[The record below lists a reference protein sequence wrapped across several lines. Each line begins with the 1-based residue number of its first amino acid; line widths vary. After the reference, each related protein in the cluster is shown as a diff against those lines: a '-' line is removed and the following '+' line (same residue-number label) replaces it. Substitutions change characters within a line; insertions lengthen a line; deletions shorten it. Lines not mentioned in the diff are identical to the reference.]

1 MPKRKLRKVVAV
13 GLALFMTA
21 GVDNGWAIGN
31 IAKGITVQA
40 KSIAKAEEGKK
51 ENPANVLEYDNKI
64 EPDFRTRYIVQISRD
79 KDFPDGYGAY
89 VTAMDKRDTTDYI
102 KQLNKSLK
110 ESNMEVEDMVNPV
123 DISVSNE
130 TNEDVENTGKVK
142 VRLFMENTDGLGEY
156 DLYHFKKDGT
166 QEKVSYTLG
175 RDITKTESE
184 YASYAE
190 FETESFSP
198 FIFVKT
204 RKIEADKAPVVT
216 PKKSKVKTE
225 SANKEESEATAEE
238 ASDENQIATAAN
250 GQPSIYFRTLKTE
263 MFNGGTKNADGSYT
277 WTPKSKAKGHQYAF
291 RISYSIS
298 GVDTAKAGSMKLT
311 IPRTTIVD
319 RNGAEADEAQ
329 FSIPTKAEA
338 DAYLAGQGE
347 EFDADVN
354 FAYYVEGDNIVIY
367 NFRDIS
373 AGDNG
378 YIEMAY
384 ATTKT
389 TFNYKDKQQYT
400 FRCSGEITDDN
411 GNKSSMSTEN
421 IKFDMDSS
429 ATLDRLNIVYPD
441 KYSTWQSSWGTS
453 IKPANADD
461 YLYLQYRV
469 ETRIT
474 ATQPYTFTIDNKVT
488 GLDDN
493 MTNAMKIIGYKFS
506 GKGWQKENSVQNQ
519 TLYSANKGEDAR
531 YDYVLLRIK
540 RSEINKVTYWK
551 AMNQFTVTLSPTDK
565 IDDNSVLNQGETWHW
580 HKPIFYAPGGSAN
593 VYHRGDGV
601 HRQNDPHSIYYDAPH
616 WTSSCSL
623 KVGDYSRYDLEAFNG
638 YDGEKITMTSMDGL
652 DFGSWFVAY
661 GYRYTYDYDNY
672 NVNAKDP
679 KGYGKKDVRYE
690 LVNNGV
696 YLYDALQDNPQ
707 AVRTPILTY
716 NDYCYSKI
724 DFDTDFSDAVFN
736 EEEQRFDRIDSATYG
751 ENESLDFYGKFKDSK
766 KDVLFAKY
774 NLKTGTVWFDSNYVA
789 SMNNRTIQMKDGAD
803 LVEYTVKTAN
813 KHYRSEVFTVPNIT
827 LKNSKTVMD
836 FVKNKKE
843 VAVHAQS
850 KVYIYAS
857 STVYK
862 DDIEKGDEGKAGLVF
877 SEKSSDDDFV
887 RTTKRDSSISKE
899 VVSTTNNTKKK
910 YYRLSWAV
918 KAKETAQISAEE
930 KLYIP
935 QSSGTLFDLI
945 PKGATLDKN
954 SIRVK
959 NGDNYLS
966 SSEYKIST
974 IQDYKGT
981 GRTMLVVKILS
992 GAQWYE
998 LDYDTLYTWDS
1009 INDYG
1014 NNVYNPVAYK
1024 TGNDTISNGFKDNGG
1039 KAFIDGTAN
1048 PDVIQDADLMSGL
1061 DDIDLDSAK
1070 TGNEKK
1076 YIFGEDTV
1084 DLLTLTAA
1092 SSGLKKKVKDEREA
1106 EYTYTSETTLGGSY
1120 SYQLRYQ
1127 SSNGSSSKD
1136 MIFFDS
1142 LENYDQ
1148 STMTNAGTESQ
1159 WHGTLTGVG
1168 TKQLEE
1174 KGISPVVYI
1183 STVPNLDIDA
1193 HHDLTDKAVWTKV
1206 TSKTDLSTAKAVA
1219 IDMTRAKDGSEY
1231 ELPQRQSVVAYLYMK
1246 APASTPDTGK
1256 KALPYAYNNVY
1267 IQSRITDMDTNSSD
1281 RFLIH
1286 QDFTKVSLPVTGSFG
1301 LRKVSSESE
1310 NVRISDVT
1318 FRLTGTS
1325 AYGTEYN
1332 QSVKTNQNGEL
1343 YFNDIEMGTYVLQEQ
1358 EVSNDWL
1365 LDTTEHTVQITNEG
1379 KVLIDNQEYTD
1390 RYVMIAN
1397 HPRVH
1402 TDVTFYKT
1410 NASNSYIK
1418 VKGSQFMLSGTSDYG
1433 TTIKNY
1439 AVSNDNGR
1447 VVFKDIEMGTY
1458 ELKESR
1464 ASEGYALNQN
1474 VYQVKVD
1481 DSGHFMITLKS
1492 SNGLSIDV
1500 QKQGS
1505 KFLIG
1510 NEPLHSVVFYKASS
1524 WDNSTLSEA
1533 KFTLK
1538 GTSNSG
1544 KAVNAEAFSDKN
1556 GKVEFS
1562 GLEAGLYTLKEVTA
1576 PAGYDLDPASYT
1588 VQVKT
1593 ILEGETGEA
1602 VIINGLEK
1610 NEKILGGKVFVFYNN
1625 AKAGKMSV
1633 TKVWDDGEEDRDPA
1647 SLNIVLTTDKP
1658 SQYYASHT
1666 ITFDANGGNFG
1677 STDKNQVLYGVSKT
1691 GQIQTVISGSV
1702 LLPSKDGF
1710 KFDYWDKTST
1720 AKSYWTTNKDGT
1732 GTKYFSIQD
1741 DTTHIVDEDGNIPD
1755 LKQDMVLYANYEEVS
1770 YTLEFGLKFQN
1781 HIPDN
1786 ATSVVFT
1793 DEEAPDGATL
1803 TDVSEK
1809 KNGAVVGWLEGTTW
1823 KVSSQKAG
1831 QKIQFN
1837 EDCYGMFKCSD
1848 SVYVYTFV
1856 DGKFYYPKNIN
1867 ITSILFSDFI
1877 DTSKTTDMRHMFA
1890 DYKGSELDVSHFD
1903 TSNVMHMKSM
1913 FSDCK
1918 ALVTLD
1924 VSHFDTSKVTTLA
1937 NMFNGCESLAS
1948 LDVSHFDT
1956 SKVTD
1961 MSNMFQRCESLA
1973 TVNVSNWNTNNVT
1986 NMQNMFYGCNAL
1998 TTLDVSNW
2006 NTSNVTAMSLMF
2018 YNCSSLTTLDVSH
2031 FDTSKVIILAN
2042 MFNGCKHLAS
2052 LDVSHFDTSKVTDM
2066 SNMFQSCKSLATVN
2080 VSNWNTNNV
2089 TNMQNMFYGC
2099 NALTTLD
2106 VSNWNTSN
2114 VTNME
2119 YMFFDCNTL
2128 TTLDVSNWNTSNV
2141 TNMYFMFGGC
2151 DALATLDVSN
2161 WNTSNVTTMS
2171 LMFHNCSSLTTLDV
2185 SHFDT
2190 SKVTDMSNMFS
2201 GCDALTSLDVSHF
2214 DTSNVTDMNAMFDDC
2229 ASLVS
2234 LDVSNWNTSNVTN
2247 MISMFNVCSN
2257 LTTLDVSHFDMG
2269 NVTNMSFM
2277 FNACSN
2283 LTALDVSQFNTSN
2296 VIDMRCMFFSCYKLS
2311 IILIGPEWTT
2321 QNVQNGD
2328 GMFRGS
2334 NLLPNYDSAVTDKS
2348 KAHADEGGYM
2358 TFNSKFNVPYTV
2370 HFEKNNSTVTGNMND
2385 ESFLAGEKKALS
2397 KNMFKDTTNRYTF
2410 LSWNTKADGSGR
2422 SFTDEQV
2429 VQYLTKDSSITL
2441 YAQWKDAF
2449 VKYSHT
2455 ANINDEGVASGTY
2468 ASNLATTDTVKID
2481 GAKKLKVEVW
2491 VSTESV
2497 SYDWLELR
2505 DVNGTKLTKDAN
2517 GAAIG
2522 SSGKLGGGRSSQKPS
2537 NSQVFYITGDTVQ
2550 FYFKSDSS
2558 GNYYGY
2564 YAIVTQAE

>member
-40 KSIAKAEEGKK
+40 KSIAKAEEEKK
-51 ENPANVLEYDNKI
+51 ENPANILEYDNKI
-64 EPDFRTRYIVQISRD
+64 EPDFGTRYIVQISRD

-89 VTAMDKRDTTDYI
+89 VAAMDKQDTTDYI

-110 ESNMEVEDMVNPV
+110 ESDMEVEDMVNPV

-130 TNEDVENTGKVK
+130 TNEDVEDTGKVK

-204 RKIEADKAPVVT
+204 RKIEADKDPVVT

-225 SANKEESEATAEE
+225 SANKEESETNAEE
-238 ASDENQIATAAN
+238 ASDESQIATATN

-263 MFNGGTKNADGSYT
+263 MFSGGTKNADGSYT
-277 WTPKSKAKGHQYAF
+277 WAPKSKAKGHQYAF

-319 RNGAEADEAQ
+319 RNGAEADEVQ

-453 IKPANADD
+453 IKPADADD

-493 MTNAMKIIGYKFS
+493 MTNAMKIVGYKFS

-661 GYRYTYDYDNY
+661 SYRYTYDYDNY

-877 SEKSSDDDFV
+877 SETSSDDDFV
-887 RTTKRDSSISKE
+887 RTTKRDSSLSKE
-899 VVSTTNNTKKK
+899 IVSTTNNTKKK

-1024 TGNDTISNGFKDNGG
+1024 TGNDTISNGFRDNGG
-1039 KAFIDGTAN
+1039 KTFIDGTAN

-1070 TGNEKK
+1070 TGNKKK

-1193 HHDLTDKAVWTKV
+1193 HHDLTDKTVWTKV

-1267 IQSRITDMDTNSSD
+1267 IQSRVTDMDTNSSD

-1301 LRKVSSESE
+1301 LRKISSESE

-1481 DSGHFMITLKS
+1481 DSGHFVITLKS

-1500 QKQGS
+1500 QKSGS

-1625 AKAGKMSV
+1625 TKAGKMSV

-1702 LLPSKDGF
+1702 LLPSRDGF
-1710 KFDYWDKTST
+1710 KFDYWDKTSA

-1732 GTKYFSIQD
+1732 GTKYFSVQD

-1755 LKQDMVLYANYEEVS
+1755 LKQDMVLYANYEEIS
-1770 YTLEFGLKFQN
+1770 YTLEIGNEFRQ
-1781 HIPDN
+1781 HIPDL
-1786 ATSVVFT
+1786 AQTIQFT
-1793 DEEAPDGATL
+1793 DEEAPEGAVL

-1809 KNGAVVGWLEGTTW
+1809 KNGSVVAWMDDTSHICYISTQREGK
-1823 KVSSQKAG
+1823 KV
-1831 QKIQFN
+1831 QFN
-1837 EDCYGMFKCSD
+1837 KDCSYMF
-1848 SVYVYTFV
+1848 Y
-1856 DGKFYYPKNIN
+1856 NN
-1867 ITSILFSDFI
+1867 LNL
-1877 DTSKTTDMRHMFA
+1877 TTLL
-1890 DYKGSELDVSHFD
+1890 G
-1903 TSNVMHMKSM
+1903 
-1913 FSDCK
+1913 
-1918 ALVTLD
+1918 
-1924 VSHFDTSKVTTLA
+1924 VSHFDTSKVTDMEFMFYNCSHLTALDLSSFDTSKVTDMHA
-1937 NMFNGCESLAS
+1937 MFNYCSRLTALDLSSFDTSNVTDMRFMFSGCKSLTSLNVSNWDTSNVTTMSLMFDKCSSLTTLDASHFDTSKVTDMSKMFSGCESLAS

-1956 SKVTD
+1956 S
-1961 MSNMFQRCESLA
+1961 
-1973 TVNVSNWNTNNVT
+1973 
-1986 NMQNMFYGCNAL
+1986 
-1998 TTLDVSNW
+1998 
-2006 NTSNVTAMSLMF
+2006 
-2018 YNCSSLTTLDVSH
+2018 
-2031 FDTSKVIILAN
+2031 
-2042 MFNGCKHLAS
+2042 
-2052 LDVSHFDTSKVTDM
+2052 
-2066 SNMFQSCKSLATVN
+2066 
-2080 VSNWNTNNV
+2080 
-2089 TNMQNMFYGC
+2089 
-2099 NALTTLD
+2099 
-2106 VSNWNTSN
+2106 
-2114 VTNME
+2114 
-2119 YMFFDCNTL
+2119 
-2128 TTLDVSNWNTSNV
+2128 
-2141 TNMYFMFGGC
+2141 
-2151 DALATLDVSN
+2151 
-2161 WNTSNVTTMS
+2161 
-2171 LMFHNCSSLTTLDV
+2171 
-2185 SHFDT
+2185 
-2190 SKVTDMSNMFS
+2190 
-2201 GCDALTSLDVSHF
+2201 
-2214 DTSNVTDMNAMFDDC
+2214 NVTDMHAMFDGC

-2234 LDVSNWNTSNVTN
+2234 LDVSNWDTSNVTN

-2257 LTTLDVSHFDMG
+2257 LTALDVSHFDTI

-2311 IILIGPEWTT
+2311 TILIGPEWTT

-2328 GMFRGS
+2328 GMFKGS
-2334 NLLPNYDSAVTDKS
+2334 SLLPNYDSAVTDKS

-2358 TFNSKFNVPYTV
+2358 TFSPKYNVPYIV
-2370 HFEKNNSTVTGNMND
+2370 HFEKNNSIVTGNMNN
-2385 ESFLAGEKKALS
+2385 ESFSAGEKKALS
-2397 KNMFKDTTNRYTF
+2397 KNMFKDTTGRYTF
-2410 LSWNTKADGSGR
+2410 LSWNTKANGSGR

-2441 YAQWKDAF
+2441 YAQWDDAF
-2449 VKYSHT
+2449 IKYSHT
-2455 ANINDEGVASGTY
+2455 SNIKNNGNASGTY

-2491 VSTESV
+2491 VSTESA

-2505 DVNGTKLTKDAN
+2505 DANGTKLTKDAN
-2517 GAAIG
+2517 GTAIG
-2522 SSGKLGGGRSSQKPS
+2522 SSGKLGGGGSTKKPS
-2537 NSQVFYITGDTVQ
+2537 GSQVFYITGDTVQ

-2564 YAIVTQAE
+2564 YAIVTQTE

>member
-1 MPKRKLRKVVAV
+1 MLKRNLRKVVAV

-40 KSIAKAEEGKK
+40 KSIAKAEEEKR
-51 ENPANVLEYDNKI
+51 ETPANVLEYDNKI
-64 EPDFRTRYIVQISRD
+64 EPDFGTRYIVQISRD

-89 VTAMDKRDTTDYI
+89 VAAMDKQDTTDYI

-110 ESNMEVEDMVNPV
+110 ESDMEVEDMVNPV

-130 TNEDVENTGKVK
+130 TNEDVEDTGKVK

-175 RDITKTESE
+175 RDITKTGSE

-204 RKIEADKAPVVT
+204 RKIEIDKDPVVT
-216 PKKSKVKTE
+216 PKKSKAKTE
-225 SANKEESEATAEE
+225 TANKEESETNAEE
-238 ASDENQIATAAN
+238 ASDESQIATVAN

-429 ATLDRLNIVYPD
+429 ATLDRLNVVYPD

-531 YDYVLLRIK
+531 YDYVILGIK

-565 IDDNSVLNQGETWHW
+565 IDDNSVLNQGETWSW
-580 HKPIFYAPGGSAN
+580 HKPVFYAPGGSAN

-601 HRQNDPHSIYYDAPH
+601 HRQNDPHSIFYDAPH

-638 YDGEKITMTSMDGL
+638 YDGEKLTMTSMDGL

-661 GYRYTYDYDNY
+661 SYRYTYDYDNY

-696 YLYDALQDNPQ
+696 YLYDALQDDSQ

-877 SEKSSDDDFV
+877 SETASDDDFV

-899 VVSTTNNTKKK
+899 IVSTTNNTKKK

-945 PKGATLDKN
+945 PKGATLDKD

-1039 KAFIDGTAN
+1039 KTFIDGTAN

-1142 LENYDQ
+1142 LENYDK

-1159 WHGTLTGVG
+1159 WHGTLTGIG

-1193 HHDLTDKAVWTKV
+1193 HHDLTDKTVWTKV

-1246 APASTPDTGK
+1246 APASAPDVET

-1267 IQSRITDMDTNSSD
+1267 IQSRVTDMDTNSSD

-1481 DSGHFMITLKS
+1481 DSGHFMITLKR

-1500 QKQGS
+1500 QKSGS

-1538 GTSNSG
+1538 GTSDSG
-1544 KAVNAEAFSDKN
+1544 KAVDAEAFSDKN

-1602 VIINGLEK
+1602 VVINGLEK

-1691 GQIQTVISGSV
+1691 GQVQTVISGSV

-1732 GTKYFSIQD
+1732 GTKYFSVQD

-1770 YTLEFGLKFQN
+1770 YTLETGKEFNK
-1781 HIPDN
+1781 HIPN
-1786 ATSVVFT
+1786 SAQTIQFT
-1793 DEEAPDGATL
+1793 DEEAPDGVAL
-1803 TDVSEK
+1803 TDLSEK

-1831 QKIQFN
+1831 QNIQFN
-1837 EDCYGMFKCSD
+1837 KDCND
-1848 SVYVYTFV
+1848 
-1856 DGKFYYPKNIN
+1856 
-1867 ITSILFSDFI
+1867 
-1877 DTSKTTDMRHMFA
+1877 
-1890 DYKGSELDVSHFD
+1890 
-1903 TSNVMHMKSM
+1903 M
-1913 FSDCK
+1913 FSLCK
-1918 ALVTLD
+1918 
-1924 VSHFDTSKVTTLA
+1924 
-1937 NMFNGCESLAS
+1937 
-1948 LDVSHFDT
+1948 
-1956 SKVTD
+1956 
-1961 MSNMFQRCESLA
+1961 
-1973 TVNVSNWNTNNVT
+1973 
-1986 NMQNMFYGCNAL
+1986 
-1998 TTLDVSNW
+1998 
-2006 NTSNVTAMSLMF
+2006 
-2018 YNCSSLTTLDVSH
+2018 SLTTLD
-2031 FDTSKVIILAN
+2031 
-2042 MFNGCKHLAS
+2042 AS
-2052 LDVSHFDTSKVTDM
+2052 QV
-2066 SNMFQSCKSLATVN
+2066 
-2080 VSNWNTNNV
+2080 
-2089 TNMQNMFYGC
+2089 
-2099 NALTTLD
+2099 
-2106 VSNWNTSN
+2106 
-2114 VTNME
+2114 
-2119 YMFFDCNTL
+2119 
-2128 TTLDVSNWNTSNV
+2128 
-2141 TNMYFMFGGC
+2141 
-2151 DALATLDVSN
+2151 
-2161 WNTSNVTTMS
+2161 
-2171 LMFHNCSSLTTLDV
+2171 
-2185 SHFDT
+2185 
-2190 SKVTDMSNMFS
+2190 
-2201 GCDALTSLDVSHF
+2201 
-2214 DTSNVTDMNAMFDDC
+2214 DTSNVTDMSSMFYMC
-2229 ASLVS
+2229 SNLTA
-2234 LDVSNWNTSNVTN
+2234 LDLSHFDTSNVTN

-2257 LTTLDVSHFDMG
+2257 LTSLDLSHFDTS

-2277 FNACSN
+2277 FNICSN

-2296 VIDMRCMFFSCYKLS
+2296 VTDMRCMFFSCYKLS
-2311 IILIGPEWTT
+2311 TILIGPEWTT

-2328 GMFRGS
+2328 GMFNGAR
-2334 NLLPNYDSAVTDKS
+2334 LLPNYDSAVTDKS

-2370 HFEKNNSTVTGNMND
+2370 HFEKNNSIVSGFMND
-2385 ESFLAGEKKALS
+2385 ESFSAGEKKALS
-2397 KNMFKDTTNRYTF
+2397 KNTFNDTTGRYTF

-2429 VQYLTKDSSITL
+2429 VQYLTTDASITL
-2441 YAQWKDAF
+2441 YAQWNDAF
-2449 VKYSHT
+2449 IKYSHT
-2455 ANINDEGVASGTY
+2455 SNIKNNGDASGAH

-2517 GAAIG
+2517 GTAIG
-2522 SSGKLGGGRSSQKPS
+2522 SSGKLGGDRSSQKPAK
-2537 NSQVFYITGDTVQ
+2537 SQVFYITGDTVQ

>member
-40 KSIAKAEEGKK
+40 KSIAKAEEEKK
-51 ENPANVLEYDNKI
+51 ENPANILEYDNKI
-64 EPDFRTRYIVQISRD
+64 EPDFGTRYIVQISRD

-89 VTAMDKRDTTDYI
+89 VAAMDKQDTTDYI

-110 ESNMEVEDMVNPV
+110 ESDMEFEDMVNPA

-130 TNEDVENTGKVK
+130 TNEDVEDTGKVK

-204 RKIEADKAPVVT
+204 RKIEADKDPVVT

-225 SANKEESEATAEE
+225 SANKEESETNAEE
-238 ASDENQIATAAN
+238 ASDESQIATATN

-263 MFNGGTKNADGSYT
+263 MFSGGTKNADGSYT
-277 WTPKSKAKGHQYAF
+277 WAPKSKAKGHQYAF

-319 RNGAEADEAQ
+319 RNGAEADEVQ

-453 IKPANADD
+453 IKPADADD

-493 MTNAMKIIGYKFS
+493 MTNAMKIVGYKFS

-661 GYRYTYDYDNY
+661 SYRYTYDYDNY

-877 SEKSSDDDFV
+877 SETSSDDDFV
-887 RTTKRDSSISKE
+887 RTTKRDSSLSKE
-899 VVSTTNNTKKK
+899 IVSTTNNTKKK

-1024 TGNDTISNGFKDNGG
+1024 TGNDTISNGFRDNGG
-1039 KAFIDGTAN
+1039 KTFIDGTAN

-1070 TGNEKK
+1070 TGNKKK

-1193 HHDLTDKAVWTKV
+1193 HHDLTDKTVWTKV

-1267 IQSRITDMDTNSSD
+1267 IQSRVTDMDTNSSD

-1301 LRKVSSESE
+1301 LRKISSESE

-1500 QKQGS
+1500 QKSGS

-1625 AKAGKMSV
+1625 TKAGKMSV

-1702 LLPSKDGF
+1702 LLPSRDGF
-1710 KFDYWDKTST
+1710 KFDYWDKTSA

-1732 GTKYFSIQD
+1732 GTKYFSVQD

-1755 LKQDMVLYANYEEVS
+1755 LKQDMVLYANYEEIS
-1770 YTLEFGLKFQN
+1770 YTLEIGNEFRQ
-1781 HIPDN
+1781 HIPDL
-1786 ATSVVFT
+1786 AQTIQFT
-1793 DEEAPDGATL
+1793 DEEAPEGAVL

-1809 KNGAVVGWLEGTTW
+1809 KNGSVVAWMDDTSHICYISTQREGK
-1823 KVSSQKAG
+1823 KV
-1831 QKIQFN
+1831 QFN
-1837 EDCYGMFKCSD
+1837 KDCSYMF
-1848 SVYVYTFV
+1848 Y
-1856 DGKFYYPKNIN
+1856 NN
-1867 ITSILFSDFI
+1867 LNL
-1877 DTSKTTDMRHMFA
+1877 TTLL
-1890 DYKGSELDVSHFD
+1890 G
-1903 TSNVMHMKSM
+1903 
-1913 FSDCK
+1913 
-1918 ALVTLD
+1918 
-1924 VSHFDTSKVTTLA
+1924 VSHFDTSKVTDMEFMFYNCSHLTALDLSSFDTSKVTDMHA
-1937 NMFNGCESLAS
+1937 MFNYCSRLTALDLSSFDTSNVTDMRFMFSGCKSLTSLNVSNWDTSNVTTMSLMFDKCSSLTTLDASHFDTSKVTDMSKMFSGCESLAS

-1956 SKVTD
+1956 S
-1961 MSNMFQRCESLA
+1961 
-1973 TVNVSNWNTNNVT
+1973 
-1986 NMQNMFYGCNAL
+1986 
-1998 TTLDVSNW
+1998 
-2006 NTSNVTAMSLMF
+2006 
-2018 YNCSSLTTLDVSH
+2018 
-2031 FDTSKVIILAN
+2031 
-2042 MFNGCKHLAS
+2042 
-2052 LDVSHFDTSKVTDM
+2052 
-2066 SNMFQSCKSLATVN
+2066 
-2080 VSNWNTNNV
+2080 
-2089 TNMQNMFYGC
+2089 
-2099 NALTTLD
+2099 
-2106 VSNWNTSN
+2106 
-2114 VTNME
+2114 
-2119 YMFFDCNTL
+2119 
-2128 TTLDVSNWNTSNV
+2128 
-2141 TNMYFMFGGC
+2141 
-2151 DALATLDVSN
+2151 
-2161 WNTSNVTTMS
+2161 
-2171 LMFHNCSSLTTLDV
+2171 
-2185 SHFDT
+2185 
-2190 SKVTDMSNMFS
+2190 
-2201 GCDALTSLDVSHF
+2201 
-2214 DTSNVTDMNAMFDDC
+2214 NVTDMHAMFDGC

-2234 LDVSNWNTSNVTN
+2234 LDVSNWDTSNVTN

-2257 LTTLDVSHFDMG
+2257 LTALDVSHFDTI

-2311 IILIGPEWTT
+2311 TILIGPEWTT

-2328 GMFRGS
+2328 GMFKGS
-2334 NLLPNYDSAVTDKS
+2334 SLLPNYDSAVTDKS

-2358 TFNSKFNVPYTV
+2358 TFSPKYNVPYIV
-2370 HFEKNNSTVTGNMND
+2370 HFEKNNSIVTGNMNN
-2385 ESFLAGEKKALS
+2385 ESFSAGEKKALS
-2397 KNMFKDTTNRYTF
+2397 KNMFKDTTGRYTF
-2410 LSWNTKADGSGR
+2410 LSWNTKANGSGR

-2441 YAQWKDAF
+2441 YAQWDDAF
-2449 VKYSHT
+2449 IKYSHT
-2455 ANINDEGVASGTY
+2455 SNIKNNGNASGTY

-2491 VSTESV
+2491 VSTESA

-2505 DVNGTKLTKDAN
+2505 DANGTKLTKDAN
-2517 GAAIG
+2517 GTAIG
-2522 SSGKLGGGRSSQKPS
+2522 SSGKLGGGGSTKKPS
-2537 NSQVFYITGDTVQ
+2537 GSQVFYITGDTVQ

-2564 YAIVTQAE
+2564 YAIVTQTE

>member
-13 GLALFMTA
+13 GLALFMAA

-40 KSIAKAEEGKK
+40 KSIAKAEEEKK

-64 EPDFRTRYIVQISRD
+64 EPDFGTRYIVQISRD
-79 KDFPDGYGAY
+79 QDFSDGYGAY
-89 VTAMDKRDTTDYI
+89 VAAMDKQDTTDYI

-110 ESNMEVEDMVNPV
+110 ESDMEVEDMVNPV
-123 DISVSNE
+123 DISVSDE
-130 TNEDVENTGKVK
+130 TNEDVEDTGKVK

-175 RDITKTESE
+175 RDITKTDSE

-204 RKIEADKAPVVT
+204 RKIEADKDPVVT
-216 PKKSKVKTE
+216 PKKSKAKTE
-225 SANKEESEATAEE
+225 NANEEETASEE
-238 ASDENQIATAAN
+238 ASDENQIATVAN

-263 MFNGGTKNADGSYT
+263 MFSGGTKNADGSYT
-277 WTPKSKAKGHQYAF
+277 WTPKNKAKGHQYAF

-319 RNGAEADEAQ
+319 RNRAEADEAQ

-338 DAYLAGQGE
+338 DAYLAGQGK

-384 ATTKT
+384 AMTKT

-400 FRCSGEITDDN
+400 FKCSGEITDDN

-429 ATLDRLNIVYPD
+429 ATLDRLNVVYPD

-453 IKPANADD
+453 IKPADADN

-531 YDYVLLRIK
+531 YDYVILGIK

-551 AMNQFTVTLSPTDK
+551 AMNQFTATLSPADK
-565 IDDNSVLNQGETWHW
+565 IDDDSVLSQGETWSW
-580 HKPIFYAPGGSAN
+580 HKPVFYAPGGSAN

-601 HRQNDPHSIYYDAPH
+601 RRQNDPHSIYYDAPH

-661 GYRYTYDYDNY
+661 GYRYTYDYDYDNY
-672 NVNAKDP
+672 NGNAKDP
-679 KGYGKKDVRYE
+679 EGYGKKDVRYE

-696 YLYDALQDNPQ
+696 YLYDALQDDPQ
-707 AVRTPILTY
+707 AVRTPVLTY

-736 EEEQRFDRIDSATYG
+736 EEEQRFDRVDTATYG

-789 SMNNRTIQMKDGAD
+789 SMDNGTIQMKDGAD
-803 LVEYTVKTAN
+803 LVEYTVKTTN

-836 FVKNKKE
+836 FVKDKKE

-862 DDIEKGDEGKAGLVF
+862 DDIEKGDEDKAGLVF
-877 SEKSSDDDFV
+877 SETASDDDFV

-899 VVSTTNNTKKK
+899 IVSTTNNTKKK
-910 YYRLSWAV
+910 YYRLSWSV

-966 SSEYKIST
+966 SSEYKISI

-1039 KAFIDGTAN
+1039 KTFIDGTPN
-1048 PDVIQDADLMSGL
+1048 PDVIQDANLMSGL

-1267 IQSRITDMDTNSSD
+1267 IQSRVTDMETNSSD

-1301 LRKVSSESE
+1301 LRKISSESE
-1310 NVRISDVT
+1310 NVRIADVT

-1390 RYVMIAN
+1390 RYIMIAN

-1402 TDVTFYKT
+1402 TDVTFYKA

-1418 VKGSQFMLSGTSDYG
+1418 VKGSQFMLSGISDYG

-1500 QKQGS
+1500 QKSGS

-1538 GTSNSG
+1538 GTSDSG

-1556 GKVEFS
+1556 GKVEFT

-1702 LLPSKDGF
+1702 LLPSRDGF

-1732 GTKYFSIQD
+1732 GTKYFSVQD
-1741 DTTHIVDEDGNIPD
+1741 DTTHIVDKDGNIPD

-1770 YTLEFGLKFQN
+1770 YTLERGLKFQN
-1781 HIPDN
+1781 HVPDN
-1786 ATSVVFT
+1786 ATSIVFT
-1793 DEEAPDGATL
+1793 DEEAPDGVAL
-1803 TDVSEK
+1803 TDLSEK
-1809 KNGAVVGWLEGTTW
+1809 QNGTVVGWLEGTTW

-1831 QKIQFN
+1831 RKIQFN
-1837 EDCYGMFKCSD
+1837 EKCSGMFIGSANAT
-1848 SVYVYTFV
+1848 YGEQN
-1856 DGKFYYPKNIN
+1856 GKEHFEPKNLN
-1867 ITSILFSDFI
+1867 VTSILFGDFI
-1877 DTSKTTDMRHMFA
+1877 DTSKVTDMTYMFGYYKGTELDISHFDTSNVTDMYAMFNYCKALTFVDVSHFNTSKVIDTSCMFNFCESLMSLDTSNWDTSNVTDMRSMFNNCKSLTSL
-1890 DYKGSELDVSHFD
+1890 DISPHFDTSKVTNMYGMFSGCQSLTSLDVSHFD
-1903 TSNVMHMKSM
+1903 TSNVKNMGSM
-1913 FSDCK
+1913 FD
-1918 ALVTLD
+1918 D
-1924 VSHFDTSKVTTLA
+1924 
-1937 NMFNGCESLAS
+1937 
-1948 LDVSHFDT
+1948 
-1956 SKVTD
+1956 
-1961 MSNMFQRCESLA
+1961 
-1973 TVNVSNWNTNNVT
+1973 
-1986 NMQNMFYGCNAL
+1986 
-1998 TTLDVSNW
+1998 
-2006 NTSNVTAMSLMF
+2006 
-2018 YNCSSLTTLDVSH
+2018 CSSLTL
-2031 FDTSKVIILAN
+2031 
-2042 MFNGCKHLAS
+2042 
-2052 LDVSHFDTSKVTDM
+2052 
-2066 SNMFQSCKSLATVN
+2066 
-2080 VSNWNTNNV
+2080 
-2089 TNMQNMFYGC
+2089 
-2099 NALTTLD
+2099 LD

-2114 VTNME
+2114 VTNMRWT
-2119 YMFFDCNTL
+2119 F
-2128 TTLDVSNWNTSNV
+2128 S
-2141 TNMYFMFGGC
+2141 GC
-2151 DALATLDVSN
+2151 E
-2161 WNTSNVTTMS
+2161 
-2171 LMFHNCSSLTTLDV
+2171 SLTT
-2185 SHFDT
+2185 
-2190 SKVTDMSNMFS
+2190 
-2201 GCDALTSLDVSHF
+2201 LDVSHF
-2214 DTSNVTDMNAMFDDC
+2214 DTSNVTDMN
-2229 ASLVS
+2229 
-2234 LDVSNWNTSNVTN
+2234 
-2247 MISMFNVCSN
+2247 SMFSNCSS
-2257 LTTLDVSHFDMG
+2257 LTTLDVSRFDTS
-2269 NVTNMSFM
+2269 NVTDTCGM
-2277 FNACSN
+2277 FYDCVT
-2283 LTALDVSQFNTSN
+2283 LTMLDVSCFDTSN
-2296 VIDMRCMFFSCYKLS
+2296 VTQMRNMFRSCDKLS
-2311 IILIGPEWTT
+2311 TILIGPEWTT
-2321 QNVQNGD
+2321 QNVQDGGD
-2328 GMFRGS
+2328 MFFAS
-2334 NLLPNYDSAVTDKS
+2334 ILLPNYDRNDTSQNRAY
-2348 KAHADEGGYM
+2348 AGEGGYM
-2358 TFNSKFNVPYTV
+2358 TFNPKYNIPYTV
-2370 HFEKNNSTVTGNMND
+2370 HFEKNNSTVTGTMND
-2385 ESFLAGEKKALS
+2385 ESFSAGEKKTLS
-2397 KNMFKDTTNRYTF
+2397 KNMYKDTTGRYTF

-2422 SFTDEQV
+2422 SYTDEQV

-2449 VKYSHT
+2449 TKYSHT

-2517 GAAIG
+2517 GTAIG
-2522 SSGKLGGGRSSQKPS
+2522 SSGKLGGNSSSLKPAK
-2537 NSQVFYITGDTVQ
+2537 SQVFYITGDTVQ

-2558 GNYYGY
+2558 GNFYGY

>member
-13 GLALFMTA
+13 GLALFMVA
-21 GVDNGWAIGN
+21 GVDNGWTIGN

-40 KSIAKAEEGKK
+40 KSIAKAEEEKK

-64 EPDFRTRYIVQISRD
+64 EPDFGTRYIVQISRD
-79 KDFPDGYGAY
+79 QDFPDGYGAY
-89 VTAMDKRDTTDYI
+89 VAAMDKQDTTDYI
-102 KQLNKSLK
+102 KLLNKSLK
-110 ESNMEVEDMVNPV
+110 ESDMEVEDMVNPV
-123 DISVSNE
+123 DISVSDE
-130 TNEDVENTGKVK
+130 TNEDVEDTGKVK

-166 QEKVSYTLG
+166 QEKVPYTLG

-204 RKIEADKAPVVT
+204 RKIETDKDPVVT
-216 PKKSKVKTE
+216 PKKSKAKTE
-225 SANKEESEATAEE
+225 NANEVETASEE
-238 ASDENQIATAAN
+238 ASDESQIATVAN

-354 FAYYVEGDNIVIY
+354 FAYYIEGNNIVIY

-429 ATLDRLNIVYPD
+429 ATLGRLNVVYPD

-453 IKPANADD
+453 IKPADADD

-488 GLDDN
+488 GIDDN

-519 TLYSANKGEDAR
+519 TLYSANKNEDAR
-531 YDYVLLRIK
+531 YDYVILGIK

-551 AMNQFTVTLSPTDK
+551 TMNQFTVTLSPADK
-565 IDDNSVLNQGETWHW
+565 IDDDSVLSQGETWSW
-580 HKPIFYAPGGSAN
+580 HKPVFYAPGGSAN

-679 KGYGKKDVRYE
+679 EGYGKKDVRYE
-690 LVNNGV
+690 LVNNSV
-696 YLYDALQDNPQ
+696 YLYDALQDDPQ
-707 AVRTPILTY
+707 AVRTPVLTY

-736 EEEQRFDRIDSATYG
+736 EEEQRFDRVDNATYG

-789 SMNNRTIQMKDGAD
+789 SMDNGTIQMKDGAG

-836 FVKNKKE
+836 FVKDKKE

-877 SEKSSDDDFV
+877 SETASDDDFV

-899 VVSTTNNTKKK
+899 IVSTTNNTKKK

-945 PKGATLDKN
+945 PKGATLDKD

-1039 KAFIDGTAN
+1039 KTFIDGTPN
-1048 PDVIQDADLMSGL
+1048 PDVIQDANLMSGL

-1159 WHGTLTGVG
+1159 WRGALTGVG

-1193 HHDLTDKAVWTKV
+1193 YHDLTDKAIWAKV

-1219 IDMTRAKDGSEY
+1219 IDMTRAKNGSEY

-1267 IQSRITDMDTNSSD
+1267 IQSRVTDMDTNSSD

-1310 NVRISDVT
+1310 NVRIADVA

-1390 RYVMIAN
+1390 RYIMIAN

-1418 VKGSQFMLSGTSDYG
+1418 VKGCQFMLSGTSDYG

-1500 QKQGS
+1500 QKSGS

-1538 GTSNSG
+1538 GTSDSG
-1544 KAVNAEAFSDKN
+1544 KAVDAEAFSDKN
-1556 GKVEFS
+1556 GKVEFT
-1562 GLEAGLYTLKEVTA
+1562 GLEAGLYTLKEVAA

-1610 NEKILGGKVFVFYNN
+1610 NEKILGGKVFVFYDN

-1702 LLPSKDGF
+1702 LLPSRDGF

-1732 GTKYFSIQD
+1732 GTKYFSVQD

-1770 YTLEFGLKFQN
+1770 YTLEAGKEFNK
-1781 HIPDN
+1781 HIPN
-1786 ATSVVFT
+1786 LVQTIQFT
-1793 DEEAPDGATL
+1793 DEEAPEGAVL

-1809 KNGAVVGWLEGTTW
+1809 KNGSVVAWIDYTSHIWYISTQQKGK
-1823 KVSSQKAG
+1823 KV
-1831 QKIQFN
+1831 QFN
-1837 EDCYGMFKCSD
+1837 KDCSYMFSRD
-1848 SVYVYTFV
+1848 SNHA
-1856 DGKFYYPKNIN
+1856 GINNNIIYYYFIN
-1867 ITSILFSDFI
+1867 I
-1877 DTSKTTDMRHMFA
+1877 DTSKVENISYMF
-1890 DYKGSELDVSHFD
+1890 YKNQAKALYLNNFD
-1903 TSNVMHMKSM
+1903 TSDVTNMHSM
-1913 FSDCK
+1913 FYGCSN
-1918 ALVTLD
+1918 LTVLD
-1924 VSHFDTSKVTTLA
+1924 L
-1937 NMFNGCESLAS
+1937 
-1948 LDVSHFDT
+1948 SHFDT

-1961 MSNMFQRCESLA
+1961 MNSMFMNCSSLTA
-1973 TVNVSNWNTNNVT
+1973 LDVSHFDTNKVTDMWDMFCNCSSLTVLDLSHFDTSNVT
-1986 NMQNMFYGCNAL
+1986 NMSMMFDACSSLTTLNLSHFDTSKVTNMGNMFYECKK
-1998 TTLDVSNW
+1998 
-2006 NTSNVTAMSLMF
+2006 
-2018 YNCSSLTTLDVSH
+2018 LTTLDVSH
-2031 FDTSKVIILAN
+2031 FN
-2042 MFNGCKHLAS
+2042 
-2052 LDVSHFDTSKVTDM
+2052 TSKVT
-2066 SNMFQSCKSLATVN
+2066 
-2080 VSNWNTNNV
+2080 
-2089 TNMQNMFYGC
+2089 NMQQMLKGC
-2099 NALTTLD
+2099 RSLTTLD
-2106 VSNWNTSN
+2106 ISHFDTSN
-2114 VTNME
+2114 VTNMS
-2119 YMFFDCNTL
+2119 YMF
-2128 TTLDVSNWNTSNV
+2128 
-2141 TNMYFMFGGC
+2141 YG
-2151 DALATLDVSN
+2151 
-2161 WNTSNVTTMS
+2161 
-2171 LMFHNCSSLTTLDV
+2171 CSSLTTLDV

-2190 SKVTDMSNMFS
+2190 SKVTNMDHMFYE
-2201 GCDALTSLDVSHF
+2201 CKKLTTLDVSHFNTSKVTNMQQMLKGCRSLTTLDISHF
-2214 DTSNVTDMNAMFDDC
+2214 DTSNVTNMSYMFYG
-2229 ASLVS
+2229 
-2234 LDVSNWNTSNVTN
+2234 
-2247 MISMFNVCSN
+2247 CSS
-2257 LTTLDVSHFDMG
+2257 LTTLDVSHF
-2269 NVTNMSFM
+2269 NTSKVTNMSYM
-2277 FNACSN
+2277 FSACRS
-2283 LTALDVSQFNTSN
+2283 LTTLDVSQFDTSKVTNMDHMFDACSSLTVLDVSQLDTSKVTNMGCIFAACSSLAALDLSHFNTSN
-2296 VIDMRCMFFSCYKLS
+2296 VTNMYYMFGACSSLTTLDVSQFDTSKVTNMQQMFYGCLS
-2311 IILIGPEWTT
+2311 LTTILISPKWTT
-2321 QNVQNGD
+2321 QNVQNGEK
-2328 GMFRGS
+2328 MFDS
-2334 NLLPNYDSAVTDKS
+2334 SSLLPNYDSAVTDKS
-2348 KAHADEGGYM
+2348 KAYAGEGGYM
-2358 TFNSKFNVPYTV
+2358 TFNPKFNVPYTV
-2370 HFEKNNSTVTGNMND
+2370 HFEKNNSIVTGNMNN
-2385 ESFLAGEKKALS
+2385 ESFSAGEKKALN
-2397 KNMFKDTTNRYTF
+2397 KNMFNDTTGRYTF
-2410 LSWNTKADGSGR
+2410 MSWNTKADGSGR

-2429 VQYLTKDSSITL
+2429 VQYLTTDASITL
-2441 YAQWKDAF
+2441 YAQWDDNFK
-2449 VKYSHT
+2449 KYSHT
-2455 ANINDEGVASGTY
+2455 SNINDTGVASGTY
-2468 ASNLATTDTVKID
+2468 ASNLETTDTVKID

-2497 SYDWLELR
+2497 NYDWLELR
-2505 DVNGTKLTKDAN
+2505 DMNGTKLTKDAN
-2517 GAAIG
+2517 GTAIG
-2522 SSGKLGGGRSSQKPS
+2522 GSGGKLGGGRSTTKPS
-2537 NSQVFYITGDTVQ
+2537 SSRVFYITGDTVQ
-2550 FYFKSDSS
+2550 FYFKSDS
-2558 GNYYGY
+2558 GANYYGY

>member
-40 KSIAKAEEGKK
+40 KSIAKAEEEKK
-51 ENPANVLEYDNKI
+51 ENPANILEYDNKI
-64 EPDFRTRYIVQISRD
+64 EPDFGTRYIVQISRD

-89 VTAMDKRDTTDYI
+89 VAAMDKQDTTDYI

-110 ESNMEVEDMVNPV
+110 ESDMEVEDMVNPV

-130 TNEDVENTGKVK
+130 TNENVEDTGKVK
-142 VRLFMENTDGLGEY
+142 IRLFMENTDGLGEY

-204 RKIEADKAPVVT
+204 RKIETDKAPVVT
-216 PKKSKVKTE
+216 PKKSKAKTE
-225 SANKEESEATAEE
+225 TANKEESETTAEK
-238 ASDENQIATAAN
+238 ASDESQIATATN

-263 MFNGGTKNADGSYT
+263 MFSGGTKNADGSYT

-319 RNGAEADEAQ
+319 RSGAEADEAQ

-338 DAYLAGQGE
+338 DAYLTGQGE

-429 ATLDRLNIVYPD
+429 ATLDRLNVVYPD

-453 IKPANADD
+453 IKPADADN

-474 ATQPYTFTIDNKVT
+474 ATQMYTFTIDNKVT

-531 YDYVLLRIK
+531 YDYVILGIK

-565 IDDNSVLNQGETWHW
+565 IDDNSVLNQGETWSW
-580 HKPIFYAPGGSAN
+580 HKPVFYAPGGSAN

-661 GYRYTYDYDNY
+661 SYRYTYDYDNY

-696 YLYDALQDNPQ
+696 YLYDALQDDSQ
-707 AVRTPILTY
+707 AVRTPVLTY

-789 SMNNRTIQMKDGAD
+789 SMNSRTIQMKDGAD

-877 SEKSSDDDFV
+877 SETSSDDDFV

-899 VVSTTNNTKKK
+899 IVSTTNNTKKK

-959 NGDNYLS
+959 NGGNYLS

-1142 LENYDQ
+1142 LENYDK

-1193 HHDLTDKAVWTKV
+1193 HHDLTDKTVWTKV

-1246 APASTPDTGK
+1246 APVSTPDTGK

-1267 IQSRITDMDTNSSD
+1267 IQSRVTDMDTNSSD

-1458 ELKESR
+1458 ELKESK

-1500 QKQGS
+1500 QKSGS

-1538 GTSNSG
+1538 GASDSG
-1544 KAVNAEAFSDKN
+1544 KAVDAEAFSDKN

-1610 NEKILGGKVFVFYNN
+1610 NEKILGGKVFVFYDN

-1633 TKVWDDGEEDRDPA
+1633 TKVWNDGEEDRDPA

-1702 LLPSKDGF
+1702 LLPSRDGF

-1732 GTKYFSIQD
+1732 GTKYFSVQD

-1837 EDCYGMFKCSD
+1837 KDCAGMFQCS
-1848 SVYVYTFV
+1848 SGGVFIHTGGV
-1856 DGKFYYPKNIN
+1856 KFISKKLN
-1867 ITSILFSDFI
+1867 ITSILFGDFI
-1877 DTSKTTDMRHMFA
+1877 DTSKVTDMSNMFK
-1890 DYKGSELDVSHFD
+1890 DYKEVDLDISNFD
-1903 TSNVMHMKSM
+1903 TSNVAHMSYM
-1913 FSDCK
+1913 FSGCSNLTTLDVSSFDTSNVVDMTYMFYNCK
-1918 ALVTLD
+1918 ALTSLDVSNWDTNNVTGMGSIFYECRSLISLDVSNWDVSKVVSMNFMFGGCKSLTSLNVSNWNTSKVGNMTYTFDNCGSLAFLDVSNWNTNNVRDMQYMFNGCSSLTTLDVSNWNTSKVTDMRYMFNGCNALATLDASHFNTSKVTNMDDMFNDCNSLTALDVSNWNTSNVTSMIAMFDKCSSLVTLD
-1924 VSHFDTSKVTTLA
+1924 VSHFDTSKVTNMSCMFARCSSLTL
-1937 NMFNGCESLAS
+1937 
-1948 LDVSHFDT
+1948 
-1956 SKVTD
+1956 
-1961 MSNMFQRCESLA
+1961 
-1973 TVNVSNWNTNNVT
+1973 
-1986 NMQNMFYGCNAL
+1986 
-1998 TTLDVSNW
+1998 LDVSNW
-2006 NTSNVTAMSLMF
+2006 NTSKVTDMGGMFQYNKCFETINVSDW
-2018 YNCSSLTTLDVSH
+2018 S
-2031 FDTSKVIILAN
+2031 
-2042 MFNGCKHLAS
+2042 
-2052 LDVSHFDTSKVTDM
+2052 TSKVTDM
-2066 SNMFQSCKSLATVN
+2066 GFMFAMCSSLTLLDI
-2080 VSNWNTNNV
+2080 SNWNT
-2089 TNMQNMFYGC
+2089 
-2099 NALTTLD
+2099 D
-2106 VSNWNTSN
+2106 
-2114 VTNME
+2114 
-2119 YMFFDCNTL
+2119 
-2128 TTLDVSNWNTSNV
+2128 
-2141 TNMYFMFGGC
+2141 
-2151 DALATLDVSN
+2151 
-2161 WNTSNVTTMS
+2161 
-2171 LMFHNCSSLTTLDV
+2171 
-2185 SHFDT
+2185 
-2190 SKVTDMSNMFS
+2190 
-2201 GCDALTSLDVSHF
+2201 
-2214 DTSNVTDMNAMFDDC
+2214 NVTDMGYMF
-2229 ASLVS
+2229 
-2234 LDVSNWNTSNVTN
+2234 SN
-2247 MISMFNVCSN
+2247 C
-2257 LTTLDVSHFDMG
+2257 D
-2269 NVTNMSFM
+2269 
-2277 FNACSN
+2277 
-2283 LTALDVSQFNTSN
+2283 
-2296 VIDMRCMFFSCYKLS
+2296 KLS
-2311 IILIGPEWTT
+2311 TILIGPEWTT
-2321 QNVQNGD
+2321 SNVQNGKN
-2328 GMFRGS
+2328 MFDNAS
-2334 NLLPNYDSAVTDKS
+2334 LLPNYDYNNTSQN
-2348 KAHADEGGYM
+2348 KAYAGEGGYM

-2370 HFEKNNSTVTGNMND
+2370 HFEKNNSIVTGNMND
-2385 ESFLAGEKKALS
+2385 ESFSAGEKKALS
-2397 KNMFKDTTNRYTF
+2397 KNVFKDTTGRYTF

-2422 SFTDEQV
+2422 SYTDEQV
-2429 VQYLTKDSSITL
+2429 VQYLTTDASFTL
-2441 YAQWKDAF
+2441 YAQWDDAF
-2449 VKYSHT
+2449 IKYSHT
-2455 ANINDEGVASGTY
+2455 SNIKNNGDASGTY

-2517 GAAIG
+2517 GTAIG
-2522 SSGKLGGGRSSQKPS
+2522 SSGKLGGGSSSQKPAK
-2537 NSQVFYITGDTVQ
+2537 SQVFYVTGDTVQ

>member
-1 MPKRKLRKVVAV
+1 M
-13 GLALFMTA
+13 
-21 GVDNGWAIGN
+21 
-31 IAKGITVQA
+31 
-40 KSIAKAEEGKK
+40 
-51 ENPANVLEYDNKI
+51 
-64 EPDFRTRYIVQISRD
+64 
-79 KDFPDGYGAY
+79 
-89 VTAMDKRDTTDYI
+89 
-102 KQLNKSLK
+102 
-110 ESNMEVEDMVNPV
+110 
-123 DISVSNE
+123 
-130 TNEDVENTGKVK
+130 
-142 VRLFMENTDGLGEY
+142 
-156 DLYHFKKDGT
+156 
-166 QEKVSYTLG
+166 
-175 RDITKTESE
+175 
-184 YASYAE
+184 
-190 FETESFSP
+190 
-198 FIFVKT
+198 
-204 RKIEADKAPVVT
+204 
-216 PKKSKVKTE
+216 
-225 SANKEESEATAEE
+225 
-238 ASDENQIATAAN
+238 
-250 GQPSIYFRTLKTE
+250 
-263 MFNGGTKNADGSYT
+263 
-277 WTPKSKAKGHQYAF
+277 
-291 RISYSIS
+291 
-298 GVDTAKAGSMKLT
+298 
-311 IPRTTIVD
+311 
-319 RNGAEADEAQ
+319 
-329 FSIPTKAEA
+329 
-338 DAYLAGQGE
+338 
-347 EFDADVN
+347 
-354 FAYYVEGDNIVIY
+354 
-367 NFRDIS
+367 
-373 AGDNG
+373 
-378 YIEMAY
+378 
-384 ATTKT
+384 
-389 TFNYKDKQQYT
+389 
-400 FRCSGEITDDN
+400 
-411 GNKSSMSTEN
+411 
-421 IKFDMDSS
+421 
-429 ATLDRLNIVYPD
+429 
-441 KYSTWQSSWGTS
+441 
-453 IKPANADD
+453 
-461 YLYLQYRV
+461 
-469 ETRIT
+469 
-474 ATQPYTFTIDNKVT
+474 
-488 GLDDN
+488 
-493 MTNAMKIIGYKFS
+493 
-506 GKGWQKENSVQNQ
+506 
-519 TLYSANKGEDAR
+519 
-531 YDYVLLRIK
+531 
-540 RSEINKVTYWK
+540 
-551 AMNQFTVTLSPTDK
+551 
-565 IDDNSVLNQGETWHW
+565 
-580 HKPIFYAPGGSAN
+580 
-593 VYHRGDGV
+593 
-601 HRQNDPHSIYYDAPH
+601 
-616 WTSSCSL
+616 
-623 KVGDYSRYDLEAFNG
+623 
-638 YDGEKITMTSMDGL
+638 
-652 DFGSWFVAY
+652 
-661 GYRYTYDYDNY
+661 
-672 NVNAKDP
+672 
-679 KGYGKKDVRYE
+679 
-690 LVNNGV
+690 
-696 YLYDALQDNPQ
+696 
-707 AVRTPILTY
+707 
-716 NDYCYSKI
+716 
-724 DFDTDFSDAVFN
+724 
-736 EEEQRFDRIDSATYG
+736 
-751 ENESLDFYGKFKDSK
+751 
-766 KDVLFAKY
+766 
-774 NLKTGTVWFDSNYVA
+774 
-789 SMNNRTIQMKDGAD
+789 
-803 LVEYTVKTAN
+803 
-813 KHYRSEVFTVPNIT
+813 
-827 LKNSKTVMD
+827 
-836 FVKNKKE
+836 
-843 VAVHAQS
+843 
-850 KVYIYAS
+850 
-857 STVYK
+857 
-862 DDIEKGDEGKAGLVF
+862 
-877 SEKSSDDDFV
+877 
-887 RTTKRDSSISKE
+887 
-899 VVSTTNNTKKK
+899 
-910 YYRLSWAV
+910 
-918 KAKETAQISAEE
+918 
-930 KLYIP
+930 
-935 QSSGTLFDLI
+935 
-945 PKGATLDKN
+945 
-954 SIRVK
+954 
-959 NGDNYLS
+959 
-966 SSEYKIST
+966 
-974 IQDYKGT
+974 
-981 GRTMLVVKILS
+981 
-992 GAQWYE
+992 
-998 LDYDTLYTWDS
+998 
-1009 INDYG
+1009 
-1014 NNVYNPVAYK
+1014 YNPVAYK

-1039 KAFIDGTAN
+1039 KTFIDGTAN

-1070 TGNEKK
+1070 TGNKKK
-1076 YIFGEDTV
+1076 YIFGEDTI

-1159 WHGTLTGVG
+1159 WRGTLTGVG

-1267 IQSRITDMDTNSSD
+1267 IQSRVTDMDTNSSD

-1318 FRLTGTS
+1318 FRLAGTS

-1500 QKQGS
+1500 QKSGS

-1538 GTSNSG
+1538 GTSDSG
-1544 KAVNAEAFSDKN
+1544 KAVDAEAFSDKN

-1576 PAGYDLDPASYT
+1576 PVGYDLDPASYT

-1691 GQIQTVISGSV
+1691 GQVQTVISGSV

-1732 GTKYFSIQD
+1732 GTKYFSVQD

-1837 EDCYGMFKCSD
+1837 KDCYGMFKCSD
-1848 SVYVYTFV
+1848 SRYVYTFIN
-1856 DGKFYYPKNIN
+1856 GKFYYPKNIN

-1903 TSNVMHMKSM
+1903 TSNVTHMSSM
-1913 FSDCK
+1913 FSSCK
-1918 ALVTLD
+1918 SLTSLD
-1924 VSHFDTSKVTTLA
+1924 VSHFDTSKVTILA

-1956 SKVTD
+1956 SKVT
-1961 MSNMFQRCESLA
+1961 
-1973 TVNVSNWNTNNVT
+1973 
-1986 NMQNMFYGCNAL
+1986 
-1998 TTLDVSNW
+1998 
-2006 NTSNVTAMSLMF
+2006 
-2018 YNCSSLTTLDVSH
+2018 
-2031 FDTSKVIILAN
+2031 ILAN
-2042 MFNGCKHLAS
+2042 MFNGCESLAS

-2089 TNMQNMFYGC
+2089 TNMQNMFCGC
-2099 NALTTLD
+2099 NALI
-2106 VSNWNTSN
+2106 
-2114 VTNME
+2114 
-2119 YMFFDCNTL
+2119 
-2128 TTLDVSNWNTSNV
+2128 TLDVSNWNTSNV

-2151 DALATLDVSN
+2151 DALTTLDVSN

-2201 GCDALTSLDVSHF
+2201 GCKSLTFLDVSHF
-2214 DTSNVTDMNAMFDDC
+2214 DTSNVTDINAMFDGC
-2229 ASLVS
+2229 KSLTS
-2234 LDVSNWNTSNVTN
+2234 LDVTNFDTSNVTN
-2247 MISMFNVCSN
+2247 MSIMFNGCSNLTVLDVSHFDTSKVTNMTSMFGICSN
-2257 LTTLDVSHFDMG
+2257 LTTLDVSHFDTSE
-2269 NVTNMSFM
+2269 VKYMSFM
-2277 FNACSN
+2277 FNDCSN

-2296 VIDMRCMFFSCYKLS
+2296 VIDMRCMFFGCYKLS
-2311 IILIGPEWTT
+2311 TILIGPEWTT
-2321 QNVQNGD
+2321 QNVQNGNSMFD
-2328 GMFRGS
+2328 GS
-2334 NLLPNYDSAVTDKS
+2334 SLLPNYDSSVTDKS

-2358 TFNSKFNVPYTV
+2358 TFSPKYNVPYTV
-2370 HFEKNNSTVTGNMND
+2370 HFEKNNSIVTGNMND
-2385 ESFLAGEKKALS
+2385 ESFSAGEKKALS
-2397 KNMFKDTTNRYTF
+2397 KNMFNDATGRYTF

-2441 YAQWKDAF
+2441 YAQWDDAF
-2449 VKYSHT
+2449 IKYSHT
-2455 ANINDEGVASGTY
+2455 SNIKNNGDASGTY

-2505 DVNGTKLTKDAN
+2505 DVNGTKLTKDTN
-2517 GAAIG
+2517 GTAIG
-2522 SSGKLGGGRSSQKPS
+2522 SSGKLGGNSSSQKPAK
-2537 NSQVFYITGDTVQ
+2537 SQVFYITGDTVQ

>member
-1 MPKRKLRKVVAV
+1 M
-13 GLALFMTA
+13 
-21 GVDNGWAIGN
+21 
-31 IAKGITVQA
+31 
-40 KSIAKAEEGKK
+40 
-51 ENPANVLEYDNKI
+51 
-64 EPDFRTRYIVQISRD
+64 
-79 KDFPDGYGAY
+79 
-89 VTAMDKRDTTDYI
+89 
-102 KQLNKSLK
+102 
-110 ESNMEVEDMVNPV
+110 
-123 DISVSNE
+123 
-130 TNEDVENTGKVK
+130 
-142 VRLFMENTDGLGEY
+142 
-156 DLYHFKKDGT
+156 
-166 QEKVSYTLG
+166 
-175 RDITKTESE
+175 
-184 YASYAE
+184 
-190 FETESFSP
+190 
-198 FIFVKT
+198 
-204 RKIEADKAPVVT
+204 
-216 PKKSKVKTE
+216 
-225 SANKEESEATAEE
+225 
-238 ASDENQIATAAN
+238 
-250 GQPSIYFRTLKTE
+250 
-263 MFNGGTKNADGSYT
+263 
-277 WTPKSKAKGHQYAF
+277 
-291 RISYSIS
+291 
-298 GVDTAKAGSMKLT
+298 
-311 IPRTTIVD
+311 
-319 RNGAEADEAQ
+319 
-329 FSIPTKAEA
+329 
-338 DAYLAGQGE
+338 
-347 EFDADVN
+347 
-354 FAYYVEGDNIVIY
+354 
-367 NFRDIS
+367 
-373 AGDNG
+373 
-378 YIEMAY
+378 
-384 ATTKT
+384 
-389 TFNYKDKQQYT
+389 
-400 FRCSGEITDDN
+400 
-411 GNKSSMSTEN
+411 
-421 IKFDMDSS
+421 
-429 ATLDRLNIVYPD
+429 
-441 KYSTWQSSWGTS
+441 
-453 IKPANADD
+453 
-461 YLYLQYRV
+461 
-469 ETRIT
+469 
-474 ATQPYTFTIDNKVT
+474 
-488 GLDDN
+488 
-493 MTNAMKIIGYKFS
+493 
-506 GKGWQKENSVQNQ
+506 NS
-519 TLYSANKGEDAR
+519 
-531 YDYVLLRIK
+531 
-540 RSEINKVTYWK
+540 
-551 AMNQFTVTLSPTDK
+551 
-565 IDDNSVLNQGETWHW
+565 
-580 HKPIFYAPGGSAN
+580 
-593 VYHRGDGV
+593 
-601 HRQNDPHSIYYDAPH
+601 
-616 WTSSCSL
+616 
-623 KVGDYSRYDLEAFNG
+623 
-638 YDGEKITMTSMDGL
+638 
-652 DFGSWFVAY
+652 
-661 GYRYTYDYDNY
+661 
-672 NVNAKDP
+672 
-679 KGYGKKDVRYE
+679 
-690 LVNNGV
+690 
-696 YLYDALQDNPQ
+696 
-707 AVRTPILTY
+707 
-716 NDYCYSKI
+716 
-724 DFDTDFSDAVFN
+724 
-736 EEEQRFDRIDSATYG
+736 
-751 ENESLDFYGKFKDSK
+751 
-766 KDVLFAKY
+766 
-774 NLKTGTVWFDSNYVA
+774 
-789 SMNNRTIQMKDGAD
+789 RTIQMKDGAD

-877 SEKSSDDDFV
+877 SEKASDDDFV

-1039 KAFIDGTAN
+1039 KTFIDGTAN

-1070 TGNEKK
+1070 PGNEKK

-1084 DLLTLTAA
+1084 DLLTLTTA

-1142 LENYDQ
+1142 LENYDK

-1159 WHGTLTGVG
+1159 WHGTLAGVG

-1174 KGISPVVYI
+1174 KGINPVVYI
-1183 STVPNLDIDA
+1183 STVPNLDIAA
-1193 HHDLTDKAVWTKV
+1193 HHDLTDKAVWAKV

-1219 IDMTRAKDGSEY
+1219 IDMSRAKDGSEY

-1246 APASTPDTGK
+1246 APVSTPDTGK

-1267 IQSRITDMDTNSSD
+1267 IQSRVTDMDTNSSD

-1481 DSGHFMITLKS
+1481 DSGHFVITLKS

-1500 QKQGS
+1500 QKSGS

-1544 KAVNAEAFSDKN
+1544 KAVNAEALSDKN

-1562 GLEAGLYTLKEVTA
+1562 GLEAGLYTLKEITA

-1633 TKVWDDGEEDRDPA
+1633 TKIWNDGEEDRDPA

-1732 GTKYFSIQD
+1732 GTKYFSVQD

-1755 LKQDMVLYANYEEVS
+1755 LKQDMVLYANYEEIS
-1770 YTLEFGLKFQN
+1770 YTLEIGNEFRQ
-1781 HIPDN
+1781 HIPDL
-1786 ATSVVFT
+1786 AQTIQFT
-1793 DEEAPDGATL
+1793 DEEAPEGAVL

-1809 KNGAVVGWLEGTTW
+1809 KNGSVVAWMDDTSHICYISTQREGK
-1823 KVSSQKAG
+1823 KV
-1831 QKIQFN
+1831 QFN
-1837 EDCYGMFKCSD
+1837 KDCSYMF
-1848 SVYVYTFV
+1848 Y
-1856 DGKFYYPKNIN
+1856 NN
-1867 ITSILFSDFI
+1867 LNL
-1877 DTSKTTDMRHMFA
+1877 TTLL
-1890 DYKGSELDVSHFD
+1890 G
-1903 TSNVMHMKSM
+1903 
-1913 FSDCK
+1913 
-1918 ALVTLD
+1918 
-1924 VSHFDTSKVTTLA
+1924 VSHFDTSKVTDMEFMFYNCSHLTALDLSSFDTSKVTDMHA
-1937 NMFNGCESLAS
+1937 MFNYCSRLTALDLSSFDTSNVTDMRFMFSGCKSLTSLNVSNWDTSNVTTMSLMFDKCSSLTTLDASHFDTSKVTDMSKMFSGCESLAS

-1956 SKVTD
+1956 S
-1961 MSNMFQRCESLA
+1961 
-1973 TVNVSNWNTNNVT
+1973 
-1986 NMQNMFYGCNAL
+1986 
-1998 TTLDVSNW
+1998 
-2006 NTSNVTAMSLMF
+2006 
-2018 YNCSSLTTLDVSH
+2018 
-2031 FDTSKVIILAN
+2031 
-2042 MFNGCKHLAS
+2042 
-2052 LDVSHFDTSKVTDM
+2052 
-2066 SNMFQSCKSLATVN
+2066 
-2080 VSNWNTNNV
+2080 
-2089 TNMQNMFYGC
+2089 
-2099 NALTTLD
+2099 
-2106 VSNWNTSN
+2106 
-2114 VTNME
+2114 
-2119 YMFFDCNTL
+2119 
-2128 TTLDVSNWNTSNV
+2128 
-2141 TNMYFMFGGC
+2141 
-2151 DALATLDVSN
+2151 
-2161 WNTSNVTTMS
+2161 
-2171 LMFHNCSSLTTLDV
+2171 
-2185 SHFDT
+2185 
-2190 SKVTDMSNMFS
+2190 
-2201 GCDALTSLDVSHF
+2201 
-2214 DTSNVTDMNAMFDDC
+2214 NVTDMHAMFDGC

-2234 LDVSNWNTSNVTN
+2234 LDVSNWDTSNVTN

-2257 LTTLDVSHFDMG
+2257 LTALDVSHFDTI

-2311 IILIGPEWTT
+2311 TILIGPEWTT

-2328 GMFRGS
+2328 GMFKGS
-2334 NLLPNYDSAVTDKS
+2334 SLLPNYDSAVTDKS

-2358 TFNSKFNVPYTV
+2358 TFSPKYNVPYIV
-2370 HFEKNNSTVTGNMND
+2370 HFEKNNSIVTGNMNN
-2385 ESFLAGEKKALS
+2385 ESFSAGEKKALS
-2397 KNMFKDTTNRYTF
+2397 KNMFKDTTGRYTF
-2410 LSWNTKADGSGR
+2410 LSWNTKANGSGR

-2441 YAQWKDAF
+2441 YAQWDDAF
-2449 VKYSHT
+2449 IKYSHT
-2455 ANINDEGVASGTY
+2455 SNIKNNGNASGTY

-2491 VSTESV
+2491 VSTESA

-2517 GAAIG
+2517 GTAIG
-2522 SSGKLGGGRSSQKPS
+2522 SSGKLGGDRSSQKPAK
-2537 NSQVFYITGDTVQ
+2537 SQVFYITGDTVQ

>member
-13 GLALFMTA
+13 GLALFMAA

-40 KSIAKAEEGKK
+40 KSIAKAEEEKK

-64 EPDFRTRYIVQISRD
+64 EPDFGTRYIVQISRD
-79 KDFPDGYGAY
+79 QDFPDGYGAY
-89 VTAMDKRDTTDYI
+89 VAAMDKQDTTDYI

-110 ESNMEVEDMVNPV
+110 ESDMEVEDMVNPV
-123 DISVSNE
+123 DISVSDE
-130 TNEDVENTGKVK
+130 TNEDVEDTGKVK

-175 RDITKTESE
+175 RDITKTDSE

-204 RKIEADKAPVVT
+204 RKIEADKDPVVT
-216 PKKSKVKTE
+216 PKKSKAKTE
-225 SANKEESEATAEE
+225 TANKEEETASEE
-238 ASDENQIATAAN
+238 ASDENQIATVAN

-429 ATLDRLNIVYPD
+429 ATLDRLNVVYPD

-453 IKPANADD
+453 IKPADADN
-461 YLYLQYRV
+461 YLYLLYRV

-474 ATQPYTFTIDNKVT
+474 ATQPYTFTINNKVT

-531 YDYVLLRIK
+531 YDYVILGIK

-551 AMNQFTVTLSPTDK
+551 AMNQFTATLSPADK
-565 IDDNSVLNQGETWHW
+565 IDDDSVLSQGETWSW
-580 HKPIFYAPGGSAN
+580 HKPVFYAPGGSAN

-672 NVNAKDP
+672 NGNAKDP

-696 YLYDALQDNPQ
+696 YLYDALQDDSQ
-707 AVRTPILTY
+707 AVRTPVLTY

-724 DFDTDFSDAVFN
+724 DFDTNFSDAVFN

-789 SMNNRTIQMKDGAD
+789 SMDNGTIQMKDGAD

-862 DDIEKGDEGKAGLVF
+862 GDIEKGDEDKAGLVF
-877 SEKSSDDDFV
+877 SETASDDDFV

-899 VVSTTNNTKKK
+899 IVSTTNNTKKK

-945 PKGATLDKN
+945 PKGATLDKD

-1039 KAFIDGTAN
+1039 KTFIDGTAN

-1174 KGISPVVYI
+1174 KGISPLVYI

-1193 HHDLTDKAVWTKV
+1193 HHDLTDKAVWAKV

-1267 IQSRITDMDTNSSD
+1267 IQSRVTDMDTNSSD

-1310 NVRISDVT
+1310 NVRIADVT

-1379 KVLIDNQEYTD
+1379 KILIDNQEYTD

-1481 DSGHFMITLKS
+1481 DSGHFMITLKR

-1538 GTSNSG
+1538 GTSDSG
-1544 KAVNAEAFSDKN
+1544 KAVDAEAFSDKN

-1602 VIINGLEK
+1602 VVINGLEK

-1732 GTKYFSIQD
+1732 GTKYFSVQD
-1741 DTTHIVDEDGNIPD
+1741 DTTHIVDENGNIPD
-1755 LKQDMVLYANYEEVS
+1755 LKQDMVLYANYEEIS
-1770 YTLEFGLKFQN
+1770 YTLERGLKFQN
-1781 HIPDN
+1781 HVPDN
-1786 ATSVVFT
+1786 ATSIVFT
-1793 DEEAPDGATL
+1793 DEEAPNGVTL
-1803 TDVSEK
+1803 TDLSEK
-1809 KNGAVVGWLEGTTW
+1809 QNGTVVGWLEGTTW

-1831 QKIQFN
+1831 RKIQFN
-1837 EDCYGMFKCSD
+1837 EKCSGMFIGSANAT
-1848 SVYVYTFV
+1848 YGEQN
-1856 DGKFYYPKNIN
+1856 GKEHFEPKNLN
-1867 ITSILFSDFI
+1867 VTSILFGDFI
-1877 DTSKTTDMRHMFA
+1877 DTSKVTDMTYMFGY
-1890 DYKGSELDVSHFD
+1890 YKGTELDISHFD
-1903 TSNVMHMKSM
+1903 TSNVTDMMYMFNQCQALTSLNVTNWNTSKVTGMASM
-1913 FSDCK
+1913 FQSCRS
-1918 ALVTLD
+1918 LTTLD
-1924 VSHFDTSKVTTLA
+1924 TSHFDTS
-1937 NMFNGCESLAS
+1937 N
-1948 LDVSHFDT
+1948 
-1956 SKVTD
+1956 VTD
-1961 MSNMFQRCESLA
+1961 MSYMFNQCRALTSLD
-1973 TVNVSNWNTNNVT
+1973 TTNWNTSSVTRMNYMFNDCQVLTSLNVI
-1986 NMQNMFYGCNAL
+1986 
-1998 TTLDVSNW
+1998 NW
-2006 NTSNVTAMSLMF
+2006 NTSNVTNMESMF
-2018 YNCSSLTTLDVSH
+2018 ADCESLTTLDVSH
-2031 FDTSKVIILAN
+2031 FDTSNVTDMRSMFSGCQSLTALDVSHLDTNNVTDMYAMFNYCKALTFVDVSHFNTSKVIDTSC
-2042 MFNGCKHLAS
+2042 MFNFCESLMSLDTSNWDTSNVTDMRSMFNNCKSLTSLDISPHFDTSKVTNMYGMFSGCQSLTS
-2052 LDVSHFDTSKVTDM
+2052 LDVSHFDTSNVK
-2066 SNMFQSCKSLATVN
+2066 NMGSMFDDCSSLT
-2080 VSNWNTNNV
+2080 
-2089 TNMQNMFYGC
+2089 
-2099 NALTTLD
+2099 LLD

-2114 VTNME
+2114 VTNMRWT
-2119 YMFFDCNTL
+2119 F
-2128 TTLDVSNWNTSNV
+2128 S
-2141 TNMYFMFGGC
+2141 GC
-2151 DALATLDVSN
+2151 E
-2161 WNTSNVTTMS
+2161 
-2171 LMFHNCSSLTTLDV
+2171 SLTT
-2185 SHFDT
+2185 
-2190 SKVTDMSNMFS
+2190 
-2201 GCDALTSLDVSHF
+2201 LDVSHF
-2214 DTSNVTDMNAMFDDC
+2214 DTSNVTDMN
-2229 ASLVS
+2229 
-2234 LDVSNWNTSNVTN
+2234 
-2247 MISMFNVCSN
+2247 SMFSNCSS
-2257 LTTLDVSHFDMG
+2257 LTTLDVSRFDTS
-2269 NVTNMSFM
+2269 NVTDMCGM
-2277 FNACSN
+2277 FYDCVT
-2283 LTALDVSQFNTSN
+2283 LTMLDVSCFDTSN
-2296 VIDMRCMFFSCYKLS
+2296 VTQMRNMFRSCYKLS
-2311 IILIGPEWTT
+2311 TILIGPEWTT
-2321 QNVQNGD
+2321 KNVQDGGD
-2328 GMFRGS
+2328 MFFAS
-2334 NLLPNYDSAVTDKS
+2334 ILLPNYDCNDTSQN
-2348 KAHADEGGYM
+2348 KAYAGDGGYM
-2358 TFNSKFNVPYTV
+2358 TFNPKYNVPYTV
-2370 HFEKNNSTVTGNMND
+2370 HFEKNNSTVTGNMNN
-2385 ESFLAGEKKALS
+2385 ESFSAGEKKALS
-2397 KNMFKDTTNRYTF
+2397 KNMYKDTTGRYTF

-2422 SFTDEQV
+2422 SYTDEQV

-2449 VKYSHT
+2449 TKYSHT

-2517 GAAIG
+2517 GTAIG
-2522 SSGKLGGGRSSQKPS
+2522 ASGKLGGNSSSLKPAKF
-2537 NSQVFYITGDTVQ
+2537 QVFYITGDTVQ

-2558 GNYYGY
+2558 GNFYGY

>member
-40 KSIAKAEEGKK
+40 KSIAKAEEEKK
-51 ENPANVLEYDNKI
+51 ENPANILEYDNKI
-64 EPDFRTRYIVQISRD
+64 EPDFGTRYIVQISRD

-89 VTAMDKRDTTDYI
+89 VAAMDKQDTTDYI

-110 ESNMEVEDMVNPV
+110 ESDMEVEDMVNPV

-130 TNEDVENTGKVK
+130 TNEDVEDTGKVK

-204 RKIEADKAPVVT
+204 RKIEADKDPVVT

-225 SANKEESEATAEE
+225 SANKEESETNAEE
-238 ASDENQIATAAN
+238 ASDESQIATATN

-263 MFNGGTKNADGSYT
+263 MFSGGTKNADGSYT
-277 WTPKSKAKGHQYAF
+277 WAPKSKAKGHQYAF

-319 RNGAEADEAQ
+319 RNGAEADEVQ

-453 IKPANADD
+453 IKPADADD

-493 MTNAMKIIGYKFS
+493 MTNAMKIVGYKFS

-661 GYRYTYDYDNY
+661 SYRYTYDYDNY

-877 SEKSSDDDFV
+877 SETSSDDDFV
-887 RTTKRDSSISKE
+887 RTTKRDSSLSKE
-899 VVSTTNNTKKK
+899 IVSTTNNTKKK

-1024 TGNDTISNGFKDNGG
+1024 TGNDTISNGFRDNGG
-1039 KAFIDGTAN
+1039 KTFIDGTAN

-1070 TGNEKK
+1070 TGNKKK

-1106 EYTYTSETTLGGSY
+1106 EYTYTSETTLDGSY

-1193 HHDLTDKAVWTKV
+1193 HHDLTDKTVWTKV

-1267 IQSRITDMDTNSSD
+1267 IQSRVTDMDTNSSD

-1301 LRKVSSESE
+1301 LRKISSESE

-1481 DSGHFMITLKS
+1481 DSGHFVITLKS

-1500 QKQGS
+1500 QKSGS

-1625 AKAGKMSV
+1625 TKAGKMSV

-1702 LLPSKDGF
+1702 LLPSRDGF
-1710 KFDYWDKTST
+1710 KFDYWDKTSA

-1732 GTKYFSIQD
+1732 GTKYFSVQD

-1755 LKQDMVLYANYEEVS
+1755 LKQDMVLYANYEEIS
-1770 YTLEFGLKFQN
+1770 YTLEIGNEFRQ
-1781 HIPDN
+1781 HIPDL
-1786 ATSVVFT
+1786 AQTIQFT
-1793 DEEAPDGATL
+1793 DEEAPEGAVL

-1809 KNGAVVGWLEGTTW
+1809 KNGSVVAWMDDTSHICYISTQREGK
-1823 KVSSQKAG
+1823 KV
-1831 QKIQFN
+1831 QFN
-1837 EDCYGMFKCSD
+1837 KDCSYMF
-1848 SVYVYTFV
+1848 Y
-1856 DGKFYYPKNIN
+1856 NN
-1867 ITSILFSDFI
+1867 LNL
-1877 DTSKTTDMRHMFA
+1877 TTLL
-1890 DYKGSELDVSHFD
+1890 G
-1903 TSNVMHMKSM
+1903 
-1913 FSDCK
+1913 
-1918 ALVTLD
+1918 
-1924 VSHFDTSKVTTLA
+1924 VSHFDTSKVTDMEFMFYNCSHLTALDLSSFDTSKVTDMHA
-1937 NMFNGCESLAS
+1937 MFNYCSRLTALDLSSFDTSNVTDMRFMFSGCKSLTSLNVSNWDTSNVTTMGLMFDKCSSLTTLDASHFDTSKVTDMSKMFSGCESLAS

-1956 SKVTD
+1956 S
-1961 MSNMFQRCESLA
+1961 
-1973 TVNVSNWNTNNVT
+1973 
-1986 NMQNMFYGCNAL
+1986 
-1998 TTLDVSNW
+1998 
-2006 NTSNVTAMSLMF
+2006 
-2018 YNCSSLTTLDVSH
+2018 
-2031 FDTSKVIILAN
+2031 
-2042 MFNGCKHLAS
+2042 
-2052 LDVSHFDTSKVTDM
+2052 
-2066 SNMFQSCKSLATVN
+2066 
-2080 VSNWNTNNV
+2080 
-2089 TNMQNMFYGC
+2089 
-2099 NALTTLD
+2099 
-2106 VSNWNTSN
+2106 
-2114 VTNME
+2114 
-2119 YMFFDCNTL
+2119 
-2128 TTLDVSNWNTSNV
+2128 
-2141 TNMYFMFGGC
+2141 
-2151 DALATLDVSN
+2151 
-2161 WNTSNVTTMS
+2161 
-2171 LMFHNCSSLTTLDV
+2171 
-2185 SHFDT
+2185 
-2190 SKVTDMSNMFS
+2190 
-2201 GCDALTSLDVSHF
+2201 
-2214 DTSNVTDMNAMFDDC
+2214 NVTDMHAMFDGC

-2234 LDVSNWNTSNVTN
+2234 LDVSNWDTSNVTN

-2257 LTTLDVSHFDMG
+2257 LTALDVSHFDTI

-2311 IILIGPEWTT
+2311 TILIGPEWTT

-2328 GMFRGS
+2328 GMFKGS
-2334 NLLPNYDSAVTDKS
+2334 SLLPNYDSAVTDKS

-2358 TFNSKFNVPYTV
+2358 TFSPKYNVPYIV
-2370 HFEKNNSTVTGNMND
+2370 HFEKNNSIVTGNMNN
-2385 ESFLAGEKKALS
+2385 ESFSAGEKKALS
-2397 KNMFKDTTNRYTF
+2397 KNMFKDTTGRYTF
-2410 LSWNTKADGSGR
+2410 LSWNTKANGSGR

-2441 YAQWKDAF
+2441 YAQWDDAF
-2449 VKYSHT
+2449 IKYSHT
-2455 ANINDEGVASGTY
+2455 SNIKNNGNASGTY

-2491 VSTESV
+2491 VSTESA

-2505 DVNGTKLTKDAN
+2505 DANGTKLTKDAN
-2517 GAAIG
+2517 GTAIG
-2522 SSGKLGGGRSSQKPS
+2522 SSGKLGGGGSTKKPS
-2537 NSQVFYITGDTVQ
+2537 GSQVFYITGDTVQ

-2564 YAIVTQAE
+2564 YAIVTQTE

>member
-13 GLALFMTA
+13 GLALFMAA

-40 KSIAKAEEGKK
+40 KSIAKAEEEKK
-51 ENPANVLEYDNKI
+51 ENPANILEYDNKI
-64 EPDFRTRYIVQISRD
+64 EPDFGTRYIVQISRD
-79 KDFPDGYGAY
+79 QDFPDGYGAY
-89 VTAMDKRDTTDYI
+89 VAAMDKQDTTDYI
-102 KQLNKSLK
+102 KLLNKSLK
-110 ESNMEVEDMVNPV
+110 ESDMEVEDMVNPV
-123 DISVSNE
+123 DISVSDE
-130 TNEDVENTGKVK
+130 TNEDVEDTGKVK

-166 QEKVSYTLG
+166 QEKVPYTLG

-204 RKIEADKAPVVT
+204 RKIETDKDPVIT
-216 PKKSKVKTE
+216 PKKSKAKTE
-225 SANKEESEATAEE
+225 NANEEETASEE
-238 ASDENQIATAAN
+238 ASDESQIATVAN

-263 MFNGGTKNADGSYT
+263 MFSGGTKNADGSYT

-338 DAYLAGQGE
+338 DTYLAGQGE

-354 FAYYVEGDNIVIY
+354 FAYYVEGDDIVIY

-429 ATLDRLNIVYPD
+429 ATLDRLNVVYPD

-453 IKPANADD
+453 IKPADADN
-461 YLYLQYRV
+461 YLYLLYRV

-519 TLYSANKGEDAR
+519 ALYSANKGEDAR
-531 YDYVLLRIK
+531 YDYVILGIK
-540 RSEINKVTYWK
+540 KSEINKVTYWK
-551 AMNQFTVTLSPTDK
+551 AMNQFTATLSPADK
-565 IDDNSVLNQGETWHW
+565 IDDDSVLSQGETWSW
-580 HKPIFYAPGGSAN
+580 HKPVFYAPGGSAN

-661 GYRYTYDYDNY
+661 SYRYTYDYDNY

-679 KGYGKKDVRYE
+679 EGYGKKDVRYE

-696 YLYDALQDNPQ
+696 YLYDALQDDSQ
-707 AVRTPILTY
+707 AVRTPVLTY

-789 SMNNRTIQMKDGAD
+789 SMDNGTIQMKDGAD

-877 SEKSSDDDFV
+877 SETASDDDFV

-899 VVSTTNNTKKK
+899 IVSTTNNTKKK
-910 YYRLSWAV
+910 YYRLSWSV

-945 PKGATLDKN
+945 PKGATLDKD

-1039 KAFIDGTAN
+1039 KTFIDGTAN

-1193 HHDLTDKAVWTKV
+1193 HHDLTDKTVWTKV

-1267 IQSRITDMDTNSSD
+1267 IQSRVTDMDTNSSD

-1310 NVRISDVT
+1310 NVRIADVT

-1481 DSGHFMITLKS
+1481 DSGHFVITLKS

-1500 QKQGS
+1500 QKSGS

-1538 GTSNSG
+1538 GTSDSG
-1544 KAVNAEAFSDKN
+1544 KAVDAEAFSDKN
-1556 GKVEFS
+1556 GKVEFT

-1602 VIINGLEK
+1602 VVINGLEK
-1610 NEKILGGKVFVFYNN
+1610 NEKILGGKVFVFYDN

-1702 LLPSKDGF
+1702 LLPSRDGF

-1732 GTKYFSIQD
+1732 GTKYFSVQD

-1770 YTLEFGLKFQN
+1770 YTLETGKEFNK
-1781 HIPDN
+1781 HIPN
-1786 ATSVVFT
+1786 SAQTIQFT
-1793 DEEAPDGATL
+1793 DEEAPDGVAL
-1803 TDVSEK
+1803 TDLSEK

-1831 QKIQFN
+1831 QNIQFN
-1837 EDCYGMFKCSD
+1837 KDCNDMFSLCKSLTTLD
-1848 SVYVYTFV
+1848 ASQV
-1856 DGKFYYPKNIN
+1856 
-1867 ITSILFSDFI
+1867 
-1877 DTSKTTDMRHMFA
+1877 DTSKVTDMHGMF
-1890 DYKGSELDVSHFD
+1890 YGCSSLTTLDLSHFD
-1903 TSNVMHMKSM
+1903 TSNV
-1913 FSDCK
+1913 
-1918 ALVTLD
+1918 
-1924 VSHFDTSKVTTLA
+1924 
-1937 NMFNGCESLAS
+1937 
-1948 LDVSHFDT
+1948 
-1956 SKVTD
+1956 TD
-1961 MSNMFQRCESLA
+1961 MNY
-1973 TVNVSNWNTNNVT
+1973 
-1986 NMQNMFYGCNAL
+1986 MFYCCSNL
-1998 TTLDVSNW
+1998 T
-2006 NTSNVTAMSLMF
+2006 A
-2018 YNCSSLTTLDVSH
+2018 
-2031 FDTSKVIILAN
+2031 
-2042 MFNGCKHLAS
+2042 
-2052 LDVSHFDTSKVTDM
+2052 
-2066 SNMFQSCKSLATVN
+2066 
-2080 VSNWNTNNV
+2080 
-2089 TNMQNMFYGC
+2089 
-2099 NALTTLD
+2099 
-2106 VSNWNTSN
+2106 
-2114 VTNME
+2114 
-2119 YMFFDCNTL
+2119 
-2128 TTLDVSNWNTSNV
+2128 
-2141 TNMYFMFGGC
+2141 
-2151 DALATLDVSN
+2151 
-2161 WNTSNVTTMS
+2161 
-2171 LMFHNCSSLTTLDV
+2171 
-2185 SHFDT
+2185 
-2190 SKVTDMSNMFS
+2190 
-2201 GCDALTSLDVSHF
+2201 LDVSHF
-2214 DTSNVTDMNAMFDDC
+2214 DTSNVTDMNIMFYMC
-2229 ASLVS
+2229 SNLTA
-2234 LDVSNWNTSNVTN
+2234 LDVSHFDTSNVTDMSNMFYKCSNLTALDVTNFDTSKVTAMNGMFGSCSNLTALDLSHFDTSKVTAMNGMFYKCSNLTALDVTNFDTSKVIDMEHMFNGCSSLTTLDLSHFDTSNVTNMGSMFMECAKLTTLDLSHFDTSKVTDMHSMFYGCSSLTTLDLSHFDTSNVTDMSNMFNWCNKLTTLDVSHFDTSNVTDMSNMFYMCSNLTALDLSHFDTSNVTN

-2257 LTTLDVSHFDMG
+2257 LTALDLSHFDTS

-2277 FNACSN
+2277 FNVCSN

-2296 VIDMRCMFFSCYKLS
+2296 VTDMRCMFFSCYKLS
-2311 IILIGPEWTT
+2311 TILIGPEWTT

-2328 GMFRGS
+2328 GMFNGAR
-2334 NLLPNYDSAVTDKS
+2334 LLPNYDSAVTDKS
-2348 KAHADEGGYM
+2348 KAHADEDGYM
-2358 TFNSKFNVPYTV
+2358 TFSPKYNVPYTV
-2370 HFEKNNSTVTGNMND
+2370 HFEKNNSIVTGNMND
-2385 ESFLAGEKKALS
+2385 ESFSAGEKKALS
-2397 KNMFKDTTNRYTF
+2397 KNTFNDTTGRYTF
-2410 LSWNTKADGSGR
+2410 LSWNTKANGSGR

-2441 YAQWKDAF
+2441 YAQWDDAF
-2449 VKYSHT
+2449 KKYSHT
-2455 ANINDEGVASGTY
+2455 SNIDNSGVASGTY

-2522 SSGKLGGGRSSQKPS
+2522 SSGKLGGDRSSQKPS

>member
-13 GLALFMTA
+13 GLALFMAA

-40 KSIAKAEEGKK
+40 KSIAKAEEEKK

-64 EPDFRTRYIVQISRD
+64 EPDFGTRYIVQISRD
-79 KDFPDGYGAY
+79 QDFPDGYGAY
-89 VTAMDKRDTTDYI
+89 VAAMDKQDTTDYI
-102 KQLNKSLK
+102 KLLNKSLK
-110 ESNMEVEDMVNPV
+110 ESDMEVEDMVNPV
-123 DISVSNE
+123 DISVSDE

-175 RDITKTESE
+175 RDITKTDSE

-204 RKIEADKAPVVT
+204 RKIEADKDPVVT
-216 PKKSKVKTE
+216 PKKSKAKTE
-225 SANKEESEATAEE
+225 TTNKEEETASEE
-238 ASDENQIATAAN
+238 ASDENQIATVAN

-277 WTPKSKAKGHQYAF
+277 WTPKSKVKGHQYAF

-311 IPRTTIVD
+311 IPRTTIID

-384 ATTKT
+384 AMTKT

-429 ATLDRLNIVYPD
+429 ATLDRLNVVYPD

-453 IKPANADD
+453 IKPADADN

-531 YDYVLLRIK
+531 YDYVILGIK
-540 RSEINKVTYWK
+540 KSEINKVTYWK
-551 AMNQFTVTLSPTDK
+551 AMNQFTATLSPADK
-565 IDDNSVLNQGETWHW
+565 IDDDSVLSQGETWSW
-580 HKPIFYAPGGSAN
+580 HKPVFYAPGGSAN

-661 GYRYTYDYDNY
+661 SYRYTYDYDNY

-696 YLYDALQDNPQ
+696 YLYDALQDDSQ
-707 AVRTPILTY
+707 AVRTPVLTY

-724 DFDTDFSDAVFN
+724 DFDTNFSDAVFN

-789 SMNNRTIQMKDGAD
+789 SMKNRTIQMKDGAD

-862 DDIEKGDEGKAGLVF
+862 DDIEKGDEDKAGLVF
-877 SEKSSDDDFV
+877 SETASDDDFV

-899 VVSTTNNTKKK
+899 IVSTTNNTKKK

-945 PKGATLDKN
+945 PKGATLDKD

-1014 NNVYNPVAYK
+1014 NNVYNPVSYK

-1039 KAFIDGTAN
+1039 KTFIDGTTN

-1106 EYTYTSETTLGGSY
+1106 EYTYTSETTLNGSY

-1142 LENYDQ
+1142 LENYDK
-1148 STMTNAGTESQ
+1148 STMTNSGTESQ

-1183 STVPNLDIDA
+1183 STVPNLGIDA
-1193 HHDLTDKAVWTKV
+1193 HHDLTDKAVWAKV

-1267 IQSRITDMDTNSSD
+1267 IQSRVTDMETNSSD

-1301 LRKVSSESE
+1301 LRKISSESE
-1310 NVRISDVT
+1310 NVRIADVT

-1390 RYVMIAN
+1390 RYIMIAN

-1418 VKGSQFMLSGTSDYG
+1418 VKGSQFMLSGISDYG

-1481 DSGHFMITLKS
+1481 DSRHFMITLKR

-1538 GTSNSG
+1538 GTSDSG
-1544 KAVNAEAFSDKN
+1544 KAVDAEAFSDKN

-1602 VIINGLEK
+1602 VVINGLEK

-1702 LLPSKDGF
+1702 LLPSRDGF

-1732 GTKYFSIQD
+1732 GTKYFSVQD

-1770 YTLEFGLKFQN
+1770 YTLETGKEFNK
-1781 HIPDN
+1781 HIPN
-1786 ATSVVFT
+1786 SAQTIQFT
-1793 DEEAPDGATL
+1793 DEEAPDGAAL

-1809 KNGAVVGWLEGTTW
+1809 KNGSVVAWMDDTSHTWYVSTQQEGK
-1823 KVSSQKAG
+1823 KV
-1831 QKIQFN
+1831 QFN
-1837 EDCYGMFKCSD
+1837 KNCSYMFYNCS
-1848 SVYVYTFV
+1848 
-1856 DGKFYYPKNIN
+1856 K
-1867 ITSILFSDFI
+1867 L
-1877 DTSKTTDMRHMFA
+1877 TT
-1890 DYKGSELDVSHFD
+1890 LDVSHFD
-1903 TSNVMHMKSM
+1903 TSNVTNMHSM
-1913 FSDCK
+1913 FYGCSN
-1918 ALVTLD
+1918 LTVLD
-1924 VSHFDTSKVTTLA
+1924 L
-1937 NMFNGCESLAS
+1937 
-1948 LDVSHFDT
+1948 SHFDT

-1961 MSNMFQRCESLA
+1961 MNSMFMNCSSLTA
-1973 TVNVSNWNTNNVT
+1973 LDVSHFDTNKVTDMWDMFCNCSSLTVLDLSHFDTSNVT
-1986 NMQNMFYGCNAL
+1986 NMNMMFDACSSLTTLDLSHFDTSKVANMSMMFYGCSSLTTLDLSHFDTSKVTNMDHMFYKCEKLVALDLSHFDTSKVTNMGHMFYECEKLVALDLSHFDTSKVTNMDHMFYECKKL
-1998 TTLDVSNW
+1998 TTLDVSHFNTSKVT
-2006 NTSNVTAMSLMF
+2006 NMQQMLEGCRSLTTLDISHFDTSNVTNMSYMF
-2018 YNCSSLTTLDVSH
+2018 YCCSSLTTLDVSH
-2031 FDTSKVIILAN
+2031 FNTSKVTN
-2042 MFNGCKHLAS
+2042 TSYMFSACRSLTT
-2052 LDVSHFDTSKVTDM
+2052 LDVSQFDTSKVT
-2066 SNMFQSCKSLATVN
+2066 NMDHMFDACSSLTVLD
-2080 VSNWNTNNV
+2080 VSQLDTSKV
-2089 TNMQNMFYGC
+2089 TNMGC
-2099 NALTTLD
+2099 IFAACSSLAALDL
-2106 VSNWNTSN
+2106 SH
-2114 VTNME
+2114 
-2119 YMFFDCNTL
+2119 F
-2128 TTLDVSNWNTSNV
+2128 NTSNV
-2141 TNMYFMFGGC
+2141 TNMYYMFG
-2151 DALATLDVSN
+2151 A
-2161 WNTSNVTTMS
+2161 
-2171 LMFHNCSSLTTLDV
+2171 CSSLTTLDV
-2185 SHFDT
+2185 SQFDT
-2190 SKVTDMSNMFS
+2190 SKVTNMQQMFY
-2201 GCDALTSLDVSHF
+2201 GCLS
-2214 DTSNVTDMNAMFDDC
+2214 
-2229 ASLVS
+2229 
-2234 LDVSNWNTSNVTN
+2234 
-2247 MISMFNVCSN
+2247 
-2257 LTTLDVSHFDMG
+2257 LTT
-2269 NVTNMSFM
+2269 
-2277 FNACSN
+2277 
-2283 LTALDVSQFNTSN
+2283 
-2296 VIDMRCMFFSCYKLS
+2296 
-2311 IILIGPEWTT
+2311 IIISPKWTT
-2321 QNVQNGD
+2321 QNVQNGEK
-2328 GMFRGS
+2328 MFDS
-2334 NLLPNYDSAVTDKS
+2334 SSLLPNYDSAVTDKS
-2348 KAHADEGGYM
+2348 KAYAGKGGYM
-2358 TFNSKFNVPYTV
+2358 TFNPKFNVPYTV
-2370 HFEKNNSTVTGNMND
+2370 HFEKNNSIVTGNMNN
-2385 ESFLAGEKKALS
+2385 ESFSAGEKKALN
-2397 KNMFKDTTNRYTF
+2397 KNMFNDTTGRYTF
-2410 LSWNTKADGSGR
+2410 MSWNTKADGSGQ

-2429 VQYLTKDSSITL
+2429 VQYLTTDASITL
-2441 YAQWKDAF
+2441 YAQWDDNFK
-2449 VKYSHT
+2449 KYSHT
-2455 ANINDEGVASGTY
+2455 SNINGTGVASGTY
-2468 ASNLATTDTVKID
+2468 ASNLETTDTVKID

-2497 SYDWLELR
+2497 NYDWLELR
-2505 DVNGTKLTKDAN
+2505 DMNGTKLTKDAN
-2517 GAAIG
+2517 GTAIG
-2522 SSGKLGGGRSSQKPS
+2522 GSGGKLGGGRSTTKPS
-2537 NSQVFYITGDTVQ
+2537 SSRVFYITGDTVQ

>member
-40 KSIAKAEEGKK
+40 KSIAKAEEEKK
-51 ENPANVLEYDNKI
+51 ENPANILEYDNKI
-64 EPDFRTRYIVQISRD
+64 EPDFGTRYIVQISRD

-89 VTAMDKRDTTDYI
+89 VAAMDKQDTTDYI

-110 ESNMEVEDMVNPV
+110 ESDMEVEDMVNPV

-130 TNEDVENTGKVK
+130 TNEDVEDTGKVK

-204 RKIEADKAPVVT
+204 RKIEADKDPVVT

-225 SANKEESEATAEE
+225 SANKEESETNAEE
-238 ASDENQIATAAN
+238 ASDESQIATATN

-263 MFNGGTKNADGSYT
+263 MFSGGTKNADGSYT
-277 WTPKSKAKGHQYAF
+277 WAPKSKAKGHQYAF

-319 RNGAEADEAQ
+319 RNGAEADEVQ

-453 IKPANADD
+453 IKPADADD

-493 MTNAMKIIGYKFS
+493 TTNAMKIVGYKFS

-519 TLYSANKGEDAR
+519 ILYSANKGEDAR

-661 GYRYTYDYDNY
+661 SYRYTYDYDNY

-877 SEKSSDDDFV
+877 SETSSDDDFV
-887 RTTKRDSSISKE
+887 RTTKRDSSLSKE
-899 VVSTTNNTKKK
+899 IVSTTNNTKKK

-1024 TGNDTISNGFKDNGG
+1024 TGNDTISNGFRDNGG
-1039 KAFIDGTAN
+1039 KTFIDGTAN

-1070 TGNEKK
+1070 TGNKKK

-1193 HHDLTDKAVWTKV
+1193 HHDLTDKTVWTKV

-1267 IQSRITDMDTNSSD
+1267 IQSRVTDMDTNSSD

-1301 LRKVSSESE
+1301 LRKISSESE

-1481 DSGHFMITLKS
+1481 DSGHFVITLKS

-1500 QKQGS
+1500 QKSGS

-1625 AKAGKMSV
+1625 TKAGKMSV

-1702 LLPSKDGF
+1702 LLPSRDGF
-1710 KFDYWDKTST
+1710 KFDYWDKTSA

-1732 GTKYFSIQD
+1732 GTKYFSVQD

-1755 LKQDMVLYANYEEVS
+1755 LKQDMVLYANYEEIS
-1770 YTLEFGLKFQN
+1770 YTLEIGNEFRQ
-1781 HIPDN
+1781 HIPDL
-1786 ATSVVFT
+1786 AQTIQFT
-1793 DEEAPDGATL
+1793 DEEAPEGAVL

-1809 KNGAVVGWLEGTTW
+1809 KNGSVVAWMDDTSHICYISTQREGK
-1823 KVSSQKAG
+1823 KV
-1831 QKIQFN
+1831 QFN
-1837 EDCYGMFKCSD
+1837 KNCSYMF
-1848 SVYVYTFV
+1848 Y
-1856 DGKFYYPKNIN
+1856 NN
-1867 ITSILFSDFI
+1867 LNL
-1877 DTSKTTDMRHMFA
+1877 TTLL
-1890 DYKGSELDVSHFD
+1890 G
-1903 TSNVMHMKSM
+1903 
-1913 FSDCK
+1913 
-1918 ALVTLD
+1918 
-1924 VSHFDTSKVTTLA
+1924 VSHFDTSKVTDMEFMFYNCSHLTALDLSSFDTSKVTDMHA
-1937 NMFNGCESLAS
+1937 MFNYCSRLTALDLSSFDTSNVTDMRFMFSGCKSLTSLNVSNWDTSNVTTMSLMFDKCSSLTTLDASHFDTSKVTDMSEMFSGCESLAS

-1961 MSNMFQRCESLA
+1961 MSKMFSGCESLA
-1973 TVNVSNWNTNNVT
+1973 
-1986 NMQNMFYGCNAL
+1986 
-1998 TTLDVSNW
+1998 
-2006 NTSNVTAMSLMF
+2006 
-2018 YNCSSLTTLDVSH
+2018 
-2031 FDTSKVIILAN
+2031 
-2042 MFNGCKHLAS
+2042 
-2052 LDVSHFDTSKVTDM
+2052 
-2066 SNMFQSCKSLATVN
+2066 
-2080 VSNWNTNNV
+2080 
-2089 TNMQNMFYGC
+2089 
-2099 NALTTLD
+2099 
-2106 VSNWNTSN
+2106 
-2114 VTNME
+2114 
-2119 YMFFDCNTL
+2119 
-2128 TTLDVSNWNTSNV
+2128 
-2141 TNMYFMFGGC
+2141 
-2151 DALATLDVSN
+2151 
-2161 WNTSNVTTMS
+2161 
-2171 LMFHNCSSLTTLDV
+2171 
-2185 SHFDT
+2185 
-2190 SKVTDMSNMFS
+2190 
-2201 GCDALTSLDVSHF
+2201 SLDVSHF
-2214 DTSNVTDMNAMFDDC
+2214 DTSNVTDMHAMFDGC

-2234 LDVSNWNTSNVTN
+2234 LDVSNWDTSNVTN

-2257 LTTLDVSHFDMG
+2257 LTALDVSHFDTI

-2311 IILIGPEWTT
+2311 TILIGPEWTT

-2328 GMFRGS
+2328 GMFKGS
-2334 NLLPNYDSAVTDKS
+2334 SLLPNYDSAVTDKS

-2358 TFNSKFNVPYTV
+2358 TFSPKYNVPYIV
-2370 HFEKNNSTVTGNMND
+2370 HFEKNNSIVTGNMNN
-2385 ESFLAGEKKALS
+2385 ESFSAGEKKALS
-2397 KNMFKDTTNRYTF
+2397 KNMFKDTTGRYTF
-2410 LSWNTKADGSGR
+2410 LSWNTKANGSGR
-2422 SFTDEQV
+2422 NFTDEQV

-2441 YAQWKDAF
+2441 YAQWDDAF
-2449 VKYSHT
+2449 IKYSHT
-2455 ANINDEGVASGTY
+2455 SNIKNNGNASGTY

-2491 VSTESV
+2491 VSTESA

-2505 DVNGTKLTKDAN
+2505 DANGTKLTKDAN
-2517 GAAIG
+2517 GTAIG
-2522 SSGKLGGGRSSQKPS
+2522 SSGKLGGGGSTKKPS
-2537 NSQVFYITGDTVQ
+2537 GSQVFYITGDTVQ

-2564 YAIVTQAE
+2564 YAIVTQTE

>member
-40 KSIAKAEEGKK
+40 KSIAKAEEEKK
-51 ENPANVLEYDNKI
+51 ENPANILEYDNKI
-64 EPDFRTRYIVQISRD
+64 EPDFGTRYIVQISRD

-89 VTAMDKRDTTDYI
+89 VAAMDKQDTTDYI

-110 ESNMEVEDMVNPV
+110 ESDMEVEDMVNPV

-130 TNEDVENTGKVK
+130 TNEDAEDTGKVK

-175 RDITKTESE
+175 RDITKTGSE

-204 RKIEADKAPVVT
+204 RKIETDKDPVVT
-216 PKKSKVKTE
+216 PKKSKAKTE
-225 SANKEESEATAEE
+225 TTNKEEETASEE
-238 ASDENQIATAAN
+238 ASDENQIATVAN

-277 WTPKSKAKGHQYAF
+277 WTPKSKVKGHQYAF

-311 IPRTTIVD
+311 IPRTTIID

-429 ATLDRLNIVYPD
+429 ATLDRLNVVYPD

-453 IKPANADD
+453 IKPADADN
-461 YLYLQYRV
+461 YLYLLYRV

-474 ATQPYTFTIDNKVT
+474 ATQPYTFTINNKVT

-531 YDYVLLRIK
+531 YDYVILGIK
-540 RSEINKVTYWK
+540 KSEINKVTYWK
-551 AMNQFTVTLSPTDK
+551 AMNQFTATLSPADK
-565 IDDNSVLNQGETWHW
+565 IDDDSVLSQGETWSW
-580 HKPIFYAPGGSAN
+580 HKPVFYAPGGSAN

-672 NVNAKDP
+672 NGNAKDP
-679 KGYGKKDVRYE
+679 EGYGKKDVRYE

-696 YLYDALQDNPQ
+696 YLYDALQDDPQ
-707 AVRTPILTY
+707 AVRTPVLTY

-724 DFDTDFSDAVFN
+724 DFDTNFSDAVFN

-862 DDIEKGDEGKAGLVF
+862 DDIEKGDEDKAGLVF
-877 SEKSSDDDFV
+877 SETASDDDFV

-899 VVSTTNNTKKK
+899 IVSTTNNTKKK
-910 YYRLSWAV
+910 YYRLSWSV

-1039 KAFIDGTAN
+1039 KTFIDGTAN

-1246 APASTPDTGK
+1246 APVSTPNTGK

-1267 IQSRITDMDTNSSD
+1267 IQSRVTDMETNSSD

-1301 LRKVSSESE
+1301 LRKISSESE
-1310 NVRISDVT
+1310 NVRIADVT

-1390 RYVMIAN
+1390 RYIMIAN

-1418 VKGSQFMLSGTSDYG
+1418 VKGSQFMLSGISDYG

-1481 DSGHFMITLKS
+1481 DSGHFVITLKS

-1500 QKQGS
+1500 QKSGS

-1538 GTSNSG
+1538 GTSDSG
-1544 KAVNAEAFSDKN
+1544 KAVDAEAFSDKN
-1556 GKVEFS
+1556 GKVEFT

-1602 VIINGLEK
+1602 VVINGLEK
-1610 NEKILGGKVFVFYNN
+1610 NKKILGGKVFVFYNN

-1633 TKVWDDGEEDRDPA
+1633 TKVWDDGEEDRNPA

-1732 GTKYFSIQD
+1732 GTKYFSVQD
-1741 DTTHIVDEDGNIPD
+1741 DTTHIVDENGNIPD
-1755 LKQDMVLYANYEEVS
+1755 LKQDMVLYANYEEIS
-1770 YTLEFGLKFQN
+1770 YTLEIGNEFRK
-1781 HIPDN
+1781 HIPDL
-1786 ATSVVFT
+1786 AQTIQFT
-1793 DEEAPDGATL
+1793 DEEAPEGAVL

-1809 KNGAVVGWLEGTTW
+1809 KNGSVVAWMDDTSHICYISTQQEGK
-1823 KVSSQKAG
+1823 KV
-1831 QKIQFN
+1831 QFN
-1837 EDCYGMFKCSD
+1837 KDCSYMF
-1848 SVYVYTFV
+1848 Y
-1856 DGKFYYPKNIN
+1856 NN
-1867 ITSILFSDFI
+1867 LNL
-1877 DTSKTTDMRHMFA
+1877 TTLL
-1890 DYKGSELDVSHFD
+1890 G
-1903 TSNVMHMKSM
+1903 
-1913 FSDCK
+1913 
-1918 ALVTLD
+1918 
-1924 VSHFDTSKVTTLA
+1924 VSHFDTSKVTDMEYMFYNCSRLTALDLSSFDTSKVTDMHA
-1937 NMFNGCESLAS
+1937 MFNYCSRLTALDLSSFDTSNVTNMSFMFSGCKSLTSLNVSNWDTSNVTDMRLMFDKCSSLTTLDASHFDTSKVTDMSKMFSGCESLAS

-1956 SKVTD
+1956 S
-1961 MSNMFQRCESLA
+1961 
-1973 TVNVSNWNTNNVT
+1973 
-1986 NMQNMFYGCNAL
+1986 
-1998 TTLDVSNW
+1998 
-2006 NTSNVTAMSLMF
+2006 
-2018 YNCSSLTTLDVSH
+2018 
-2031 FDTSKVIILAN
+2031 
-2042 MFNGCKHLAS
+2042 
-2052 LDVSHFDTSKVTDM
+2052 
-2066 SNMFQSCKSLATVN
+2066 
-2080 VSNWNTNNV
+2080 
-2089 TNMQNMFYGC
+2089 
-2099 NALTTLD
+2099 
-2106 VSNWNTSN
+2106 
-2114 VTNME
+2114 
-2119 YMFFDCNTL
+2119 
-2128 TTLDVSNWNTSNV
+2128 
-2141 TNMYFMFGGC
+2141 
-2151 DALATLDVSN
+2151 
-2161 WNTSNVTTMS
+2161 
-2171 LMFHNCSSLTTLDV
+2171 
-2185 SHFDT
+2185 
-2190 SKVTDMSNMFS
+2190 
-2201 GCDALTSLDVSHF
+2201 
-2214 DTSNVTDMNAMFDDC
+2214 NVTDMHAMFDGC

-2234 LDVSNWNTSNVTN
+2234 LDVSNWDTSNVTN
-2247 MISMFNVCSN
+2247 MTSMFNVCSN
-2257 LTTLDVSHFDMG
+2257 LTALDVSHFDTI
-2269 NVTNMSFM
+2269 NVTNMDFM
-2277 FNACSN
+2277 FNACSK

-2311 IILIGPEWTT
+2311 TILIGPEWTT

-2334 NLLPNYDSAVTDKS
+2334 SLLPNYDSAVTGKS

-2358 TFNSKFNVPYTV
+2358 TFSPKYNVPYTV
-2370 HFEKNNSTVTGNMND
+2370 HFEKNNSIVTGNMNN
-2385 ESFLAGEKKALS
+2385 ESFSAGEKKALS
-2397 KNMFKDTTNRYTF
+2397 KNTFNDTTGRYTF
-2410 LSWNTKADGSGR
+2410 LSWNTKANGSGR

-2441 YAQWKDAF
+2441 YAQWDDAF
-2449 VKYSHT
+2449 IKYSHT
-2455 ANINDEGVASGTY
+2455 SNIKNNGNASGAY

-2491 VSTESV
+2491 VSTESA

-2517 GAAIG
+2517 GTAIG
-2522 SSGKLGGGRSSQKPS
+2522 SSGKLGGGGSTKKPS
-2537 NSQVFYITGDTVQ
+2537 SSQVFYIAGDTVQ

>member
-1 MPKRKLRKVVAV
+1 MPKRRLRKVVAI
-13 GLALFMTA
+13 GLALFMVA

-31 IAKGITVQA
+31 IAKSITVQA
-40 KSIAKAEEGKK
+40 KSIAKAEEEKK

-64 EPDFRTRYIVQISRD
+64 EPDFGTRYIVQISRD
-79 KDFPDGYGAY
+79 QDFPDGYGAY
-89 VTAMDKRDTTDYI
+89 VAAMDKQDTTDYI
-102 KQLNKSLK
+102 KLLNKSLK
-110 ESNMEVEDMVNPV
+110 ESDMEVEDMVNPV
-123 DISVSNE
+123 DISVSDE
-130 TNEDVENTGKVK
+130 TNEDVEDTGKVK

-175 RDITKTESE
+175 RDITKTDSE
-184 YASYAE
+184 YDSYAE

-204 RKIEADKAPVVT
+204 RKIEEDKDPVVT
-216 PKKSKVKTE
+216 PKKSKAKTE
-225 SANKEESEATAEE
+225 NANEEETASEE
-238 ASDENQIATAAN
+238 ASDENQIATVAN

-429 ATLDRLNIVYPD
+429 ATLDRLNVVYPD

-453 IKPANADD
+453 IKPADADN
-461 YLYLQYRV
+461 YLYLLYRV

-474 ATQPYTFTIDNKVT
+474 ATQPYTFTINNKVT

-519 TLYSANKGEDAR
+519 ALYSANKGEDAR
-531 YDYVLLRIK
+531 YDYVILGIK
-540 RSEINKVTYWK
+540 KSEINKVTYWK
-551 AMNQFTVTLSPTDK
+551 AMNQFTATLSPADK
-565 IDDNSVLNQGETWHW
+565 IDDDSVLSQGETWSW
-580 HKPIFYAPGGSAN
+580 HKPVFYAPGGSAN

-661 GYRYTYDYDNY
+661 SYRYTYDYDNY

-696 YLYDALQDNPQ
+696 YLYDALQDDSQ
-707 AVRTPILTY
+707 AVRTPVLTY

-724 DFDTDFSDAVFN
+724 DFDTNFSDAVFN

-789 SMNNRTIQMKDGAD
+789 SMKNRTIQMKDGAD

-862 DDIEKGDEGKAGLVF
+862 DDIEKGDEDKAGLVF
-877 SEKSSDDDFV
+877 SETASDDDFV

-899 VVSTTNNTKKK
+899 IVSTTNNTKKK

-945 PKGATLDKN
+945 PKGATLDKD

-998 LDYDTLYTWDS
+998 LGYDTLYTWDS

-1039 KAFIDGTAN
+1039 KTFIDGTAN

-1142 LENYDQ
+1142 LENYDK

-1193 HHDLTDKAVWTKV
+1193 HHDLTDKTVWTKV

-1219 IDMTRAKDGSEY
+1219 IDMTREKDGSEY

-1267 IQSRITDMDTNSSD
+1267 IQSRVTDMDTNSSD

-1310 NVRISDVT
+1310 NVRIADVT

-1390 RYVMIAN
+1390 RYIMIAN

-1418 VKGSQFMLSGTSDYG
+1418 VKGSQFMLSGISDYG

-1481 DSGHFMITLKS
+1481 DSGHFMITLKR

-1538 GTSNSG
+1538 GTSDSG
-1544 KAVNAEAFSDKN
+1544 KAVDAEAFSDKN

-1602 VIINGLEK
+1602 VVINGLEK

-1702 LLPSKDGF
+1702 LLPSRDGF

-1732 GTKYFSIQD
+1732 GTKYFSVQD
-1741 DTTHIVDEDGNIPD
+1741 DTTHIVDENGNIPD

-1770 YTLEFGLKFQN
+1770 YTLETGKEFNK
-1781 HIPDN
+1781 HIPN
-1786 ATSVVFT
+1786 SAQTIQFT
-1793 DEEAPDGATL
+1793 DEEAPDGAAL

-1809 KNGAVVGWLEGTTW
+1809 KNGSVVAWMDDTSHTWYVSTQQEGK
-1823 KVSSQKAG
+1823 KV
-1831 QKIQFN
+1831 QFN
-1837 EDCYGMFKCSD
+1837 KNCSYMFYNCS
-1848 SVYVYTFV
+1848 
-1856 DGKFYYPKNIN
+1856 K
-1867 ITSILFSDFI
+1867 L
-1877 DTSKTTDMRHMFA
+1877 TT
-1890 DYKGSELDVSHFD
+1890 LDVSHFD
-1903 TSNVMHMKSM
+1903 TSNVTNMHSM
-1913 FSDCK
+1913 FYGCSN
-1918 ALVTLD
+1918 LTVLD
-1924 VSHFDTSKVTTLA
+1924 L
-1937 NMFNGCESLAS
+1937 
-1948 LDVSHFDT
+1948 SHFDT

-1961 MSNMFQRCESLA
+1961 MNSMFMNCSSLTA
-1973 TVNVSNWNTNNVT
+1973 LDVSHFDTNKVTDMWDMFCNCSSLTVLDLSHFDTSNVT
-1986 NMQNMFYGCNAL
+1986 NMNMMFDACSSLTTLDLSHFDTSKVANMSMMFYGCSSLTTLDLSHFDTSKVTNMDHMFYECKKL
-1998 TTLDVSNW
+1998 TTLDVSHFNTSKVT
-2006 NTSNVTAMSLMF
+2006 NMQQMLEGCRSLTTLDISHFDTSNVTNMSYMF
-2018 YNCSSLTTLDVSH
+2018 YCCSSLTTLDVSH
-2031 FDTSKVIILAN
+2031 FNTSKVTN
-2042 MFNGCKHLAS
+2042 TSYMFSACRSLTT
-2052 LDVSHFDTSKVTDM
+2052 LDVSQFDTSKVT
-2066 SNMFQSCKSLATVN
+2066 NMDHMFDACSSLTVLD
-2080 VSNWNTNNV
+2080 VSQLDTSKV
-2089 TNMQNMFYGC
+2089 TNMGC
-2099 NALTTLD
+2099 IFAACSSLAALDL
-2106 VSNWNTSN
+2106 SH
-2114 VTNME
+2114 
-2119 YMFFDCNTL
+2119 F
-2128 TTLDVSNWNTSNV
+2128 NTSNV
-2141 TNMYFMFGGC
+2141 TNMYYMFG
-2151 DALATLDVSN
+2151 A
-2161 WNTSNVTTMS
+2161 
-2171 LMFHNCSSLTTLDV
+2171 CSSLTTLDV
-2185 SHFDT
+2185 SQFDT
-2190 SKVTDMSNMFS
+2190 SKVTNMQQMFY
-2201 GCDALTSLDVSHF
+2201 GCLS
-2214 DTSNVTDMNAMFDDC
+2214 
-2229 ASLVS
+2229 
-2234 LDVSNWNTSNVTN
+2234 
-2247 MISMFNVCSN
+2247 
-2257 LTTLDVSHFDMG
+2257 LTT
-2269 NVTNMSFM
+2269 
-2277 FNACSN
+2277 
-2283 LTALDVSQFNTSN
+2283 
-2296 VIDMRCMFFSCYKLS
+2296 
-2311 IILIGPEWTT
+2311 IIISPKWTT
-2321 QNVQNGD
+2321 QNVQNGEK
-2328 GMFRGS
+2328 MFDS
-2334 NLLPNYDSAVTDKS
+2334 SSLLPNYDSAVTDKS
-2348 KAHADEGGYM
+2348 KAYAGKGGYM
-2358 TFNSKFNVPYTV
+2358 TFNPKFNVPYTV
-2370 HFEKNNSTVTGNMND
+2370 HFEKNNSIVTGNMNN
-2385 ESFLAGEKKALS
+2385 ESFSAGEKKALN
-2397 KNMFKDTTNRYTF
+2397 KNMFNDTTGRYTF
-2410 LSWNTKADGSGR
+2410 MSWNTKADGSGQ

-2429 VQYLTKDSSITL
+2429 VQYLTTDASITL
-2441 YAQWKDAF
+2441 YAQWDDNFK
-2449 VKYSHT
+2449 KYSHT
-2455 ANINDEGVASGTY
+2455 SNINGTGVASGTY
-2468 ASNLATTDTVKID
+2468 ASNLETTDTVKID

-2497 SYDWLELR
+2497 NYDWLELR
-2505 DVNGTKLTKDAN
+2505 DMNGTKLTKDAN
-2517 GAAIG
+2517 GTAIG
-2522 SSGKLGGGRSSQKPS
+2522 GSGGKLGGGRSTTKPS
-2537 NSQVFYITGDTVQ
+2537 SSRVFYITGDTVQ
-2550 FYFKSDSS
+2550 FYFKSDSG

>member
-13 GLALFMTA
+13 GLALFMAA

-40 KSIAKAEEGKK
+40 KSIAKAEEEKK

-64 EPDFRTRYIVQISRD
+64 EPDFGTRYIVQISRD
-79 KDFPDGYGAY
+79 QDFPDGYGAY
-89 VTAMDKRDTTDYI
+89 VAAMDKQDTTDYI

-110 ESNMEVEDMVNPV
+110 ESDMEVEDMVNPV
-123 DISVSNE
+123 DISVSDE
-130 TNEDVENTGKVK
+130 TNEDVEDTGKVK

-166 QEKVSYTLG
+166 QKKVSYTLG
-175 RDITKTESE
+175 RDITKTDSE

-204 RKIEADKAPVVT
+204 RKIEADKDPVVT
-216 PKKSKVKTE
+216 PKKSKAKTE
-225 SANKEESEATAEE
+225 NANEEETASEE
-238 ASDENQIATAAN
+238 ASDENQIATVAN

-263 MFNGGTKNADGSYT
+263 MFSGGTKNADGSYT
-277 WTPKSKAKGHQYAF
+277 WTPKNKAKGHQYAF

-298 GVDTAKAGSMKLT
+298 GVDTAKACSMKLT
-311 IPRTTIVD
+311 IPRTTIID

-354 FAYYVEGDNIVIY
+354 FEYYVEGDNIVIY

-384 ATTKT
+384 AMTKT

-429 ATLDRLNIVYPD
+429 ATLDRLNVVYPD

-453 IKPANADD
+453 IKPADADN

-531 YDYVLLRIK
+531 YDYVILGIK
-540 RSEINKVTYWK
+540 KSEINKVTYWK
-551 AMNQFTVTLSPTDK
+551 AMNQFTATLSPADK
-565 IDDNSVLNQGETWHW
+565 IDDDSVLSQGETWSW
-580 HKPIFYAPGGSAN
+580 HKPVFYAPGGSAN

-661 GYRYTYDYDNY
+661 SYRYTYDYDNY

-696 YLYDALQDNPQ
+696 YLYDALQDDSQ
-707 AVRTPILTY
+707 AVRTPVLTY

-724 DFDTDFSDAVFN
+724 DFDTNFSDAVFN

-862 DDIEKGDEGKAGLVF
+862 DDIEKGDEDKAGLVF
-877 SEKSSDDDFV
+877 SETASDDDFV

-899 VVSTTNNTKKK
+899 IVSTTNNTKKK
-910 YYRLSWAV
+910 YYRLSWSV

-1039 KAFIDGTAN
+1039 KTFIDGTAN

-1246 APASTPDTGK
+1246 APVSTPNTGK

-1267 IQSRITDMDTNSSD
+1267 IQSRVTDMETNSSD

-1301 LRKVSSESE
+1301 LRKISSESE
-1310 NVRISDVT
+1310 NVRIADVT

-1481 DSGHFMITLKS
+1481 DSGHFMITLKR

-1538 GTSNSG
+1538 GTSDSG
-1544 KAVNAEAFSDKN
+1544 KAVDAEAFSDKN

-1602 VIINGLEK
+1602 VVINGLEE
-1610 NEKILGGKVFVFYNN
+1610 NEKILGGKVFVFYDN

-1702 LLPSKDGF
+1702 LLPSRDGF

-1732 GTKYFSIQD
+1732 GTKYFSVQD

-1770 YTLEFGLKFQN
+1770 
-1781 HIPDN
+1781 
-1786 ATSVVFT
+1786 
-1793 DEEAPDGATL
+1793 
-1803 TDVSEK
+1803 
-1809 KNGAVVGWLEGTTW
+1809 
-1823 KVSSQKAG
+1823 
-1831 QKIQFN
+1831 
-1837 EDCYGMFKCSD
+1837 
-1848 SVYVYTFV
+1848 
-1856 DGKFYYPKNIN
+1856 
-1867 ITSILFSDFI
+1867 
-1877 DTSKTTDMRHMFA
+1877 
-1890 DYKGSELDVSHFD
+1890 
-1903 TSNVMHMKSM
+1903 
-1913 FSDCK
+1913 
-1918 ALVTLD
+1918 
-1924 VSHFDTSKVTTLA
+1924 
-1937 NMFNGCESLAS
+1937 
-1948 LDVSHFDT
+1948 
-1956 SKVTD
+1956 
-1961 MSNMFQRCESLA
+1961 
-1973 TVNVSNWNTNNVT
+1973 
-1986 NMQNMFYGCNAL
+1986 
-1998 TTLDVSNW
+1998 
-2006 NTSNVTAMSLMF
+2006 
-2018 YNCSSLTTLDVSH
+2018 
-2031 FDTSKVIILAN
+2031 
-2042 MFNGCKHLAS
+2042 
-2052 LDVSHFDTSKVTDM
+2052 
-2066 SNMFQSCKSLATVN
+2066 
-2080 VSNWNTNNV
+2080 
-2089 TNMQNMFYGC
+2089 
-2099 NALTTLD
+2099 
-2106 VSNWNTSN
+2106 
-2114 VTNME
+2114 
-2119 YMFFDCNTL
+2119 
-2128 TTLDVSNWNTSNV
+2128 
-2141 TNMYFMFGGC
+2141 
-2151 DALATLDVSN
+2151 
-2161 WNTSNVTTMS
+2161 
-2171 LMFHNCSSLTTLDV
+2171 
-2185 SHFDT
+2185 
-2190 SKVTDMSNMFS
+2190 
-2201 GCDALTSLDVSHF
+2201 
-2214 DTSNVTDMNAMFDDC
+2214 
-2229 ASLVS
+2229 
-2234 LDVSNWNTSNVTN
+2234 
-2247 MISMFNVCSN
+2247 
-2257 LTTLDVSHFDMG
+2257 
-2269 NVTNMSFM
+2269 
-2277 FNACSN
+2277 
-2283 LTALDVSQFNTSN
+2283 
-2296 VIDMRCMFFSCYKLS
+2296 
-2311 IILIGPEWTT
+2311 
-2321 QNVQNGD
+2321 
-2328 GMFRGS
+2328 
-2334 NLLPNYDSAVTDKS
+2334 
-2348 KAHADEGGYM
+2348 
-2358 TFNSKFNVPYTV
+2358 
-2370 HFEKNNSTVTGNMND
+2370 
-2385 ESFLAGEKKALS
+2385 
-2397 KNMFKDTTNRYTF
+2397 
-2410 LSWNTKADGSGR
+2410 
-2422 SFTDEQV
+2422 
-2429 VQYLTKDSSITL
+2429 
-2441 YAQWKDAF
+2441 
-2449 VKYSHT
+2449 
-2455 ANINDEGVASGTY
+2455 
-2468 ASNLATTDTVKID
+2468 
-2481 GAKKLKVEVW
+2481 
-2491 VSTESV
+2491 
-2497 SYDWLELR
+2497 
-2505 DVNGTKLTKDAN
+2505 
-2517 GAAIG
+2517 
-2522 SSGKLGGGRSSQKPS
+2522 
-2537 NSQVFYITGDTVQ
+2537 
-2550 FYFKSDSS
+2550 
-2558 GNYYGY
+2558 
-2564 YAIVTQAE
+2564 

>member
-40 KSIAKAEEGKK
+40 KSIAKAEEEKK
-51 ENPANVLEYDNKI
+51 ENPANILEYDNKI
-64 EPDFRTRYIVQISRD
+64 EPDFGTRYIVQISRD

-89 VTAMDKRDTTDYI
+89 VAAMDKQDTTDYI

-110 ESNMEVEDMVNPV
+110 ESDMEVEDMVNPV

-130 TNEDVENTGKVK
+130 TNENVEDTGKVK

-204 RKIEADKAPVVT
+204 RKIETDKAPVVT
-216 PKKSKVKTE
+216 PKKSKAKTE
-225 SANKEESEATAEE
+225 TANKEESETTAEK
-238 ASDENQIATAAN
+238 ASDESQIATAAN

-493 MTNAMKIIGYKFS
+493 MTNAMKIVGYKFS

-531 YDYVLLRIK
+531 YDYVILRIK

-661 GYRYTYDYDNY
+661 SYRYTYDYDNY

-789 SMNNRTIQMKDGAD
+789 SMNSRTIQMKDGAD

-877 SEKSSDDDFV
+877 SETSSDDDFV

-899 VVSTTNNTKKK
+899 IVSTTNNTKKK

-959 NGDNYLS
+959 NGGNYLS

-1142 LENYDQ
+1142 LENYDK

-1193 HHDLTDKAVWTKV
+1193 HHDLTDKTVWTKV

-1246 APASTPDTGK
+1246 APVSTPDTGK

-1267 IQSRITDMDTNSSD
+1267 IQSRVTDMDTNSSD

-1458 ELKESR
+1458 ELKESK

-1474 VYQVKVD
+1474 VYQVKAD

-1500 QKQGS
+1500 QKSGS

-1538 GTSNSG
+1538 GTSDSG
-1544 KAVNAEAFSDKN
+1544 KAVDAEAFSDKN

-1633 TKVWDDGEEDRDPA
+1633 TKVWDDGEEDRDSA

-1702 LLPSKDGF
+1702 LLPSRDGF

-1732 GTKYFSIQD
+1732 GTKYFSVQD

-1770 YTLEFGLKFQN
+1770 YTLETGKEFNK
-1781 HIPDN
+1781 HIHN
-1786 ATSVVFT
+1786 SAQTIQFT
-1793 DEEAPDGATL
+1793 DEEAPEGAVL

-1809 KNGAVVGWLEGTTW
+1809 KNGSVVAWMDETSHTWYISTQQEGK
-1823 KVSSQKAG
+1823 KV
-1831 QKIQFN
+1831 QFN
-1837 EDCYGMFKCSD
+1837 KDCSHMFESSRAKALDLS
-1848 SVYVYTFV
+1848 
-1856 DGKFYYPKNIN
+1856 N
-1867 ITSILFSDFI
+1867 I
-1877 DTSKTTDMRHMFA
+1877 DTSNVTNMGYMFDDCPRLTTLDLSSFDTSKVTWMYNMFNYCFNLTTLDVSQFDTSNVTDMGNMFNNCSKLTA
-1890 DYKGSELDVSHFD
+1890 LDVSHFD
-1903 TSNVMHMKSM
+1903 TSNVANMAYMFTACSKPTTLDVSHFDTSKVKSM
-1913 FSDCK
+1913 MGMFSGCSNLITLDVTHFDTSNVVNMYCMFNHCPK
-1918 ALVTLD
+1918 LTTLD
-1924 VSHFDTSKVTTLA
+1924 VSHFDTSKVT
-1937 NMFNGCESLAS
+1937 NMEYMFSDCSSLAT

-1956 SKVTD
+1956 SKVTIMD
-1961 MSNMFQRCESLA
+1961 SMFS
-1973 TVNVSNWNTNNVT
+1973 
-1986 NMQNMFYGCNAL
+1986 
-1998 TTLDVSNW
+1998 
-2006 NTSNVTAMSLMF
+2006 
-2018 YNCSSLTTLDVSH
+2018 NCSSLTTLDVSH
-2031 FDTSKVIILAN
+2031 FDTSKVTDVNKMFDGCSSLTTLDVSHFDTSKVTNMDYMFRNCGRLTTLDVSCFDTSKVTHMAN
-2042 MFNGCKHLAS
+2042 MFYNCSSLTTLDVSRFNTSNVTNMKSMFCNCSSLTTLDVSHFDTSKVAIMGVMFSGCSSLTTLDVS
-2052 LDVSHFDTSKVTDM
+2052 SFDTSNVTDMSYMFCNCLSLTTLDVSHFDTSKVTDM
-2066 SNMFQSCKSLATVN
+2066 A
-2080 VSNWNTNNV
+2080 
-2089 TNMQNMFYGC
+2089 NMFYNC
-2099 NALTTLD
+2099 SSLTTLD
-2106 VSNWNTSN
+2106 VSHFNTSN
-2114 VTNME
+2114 VTNMRS
-2119 YMFFDCNTL
+2119 MFC
-2128 TTLDVSNWNTSNV
+2128 
-2141 TNMYFMFGGC
+2141 
-2151 DALATLDVSN
+2151 
-2161 WNTSNVTTMS
+2161 
-2171 LMFHNCSSLTTLDV
+2171 NCSSLTTLDV

-2190 SKVTDMSNMFS
+2190 SKVTDM
-2201 GCDALTSLDVSHF
+2201 V
-2214 DTSNVTDMNAMFDDC
+2214 
-2229 ASLVS
+2229 
-2234 LDVSNWNTSNVTN
+2234 
-2247 MISMFNVCSN
+2247 SMFW
-2257 LTTLDVSHFDMG
+2257 
-2269 NVTNMSFM
+2269 
-2277 FNACSN
+2277 A
-2283 LTALDVSQFNTSN
+2283 
-2296 VIDMRCMFFSCYKLS
+2296 CYKLS
-2311 IILIGPEWTT
+2311 TIIIGPEWTI
-2321 QNVQNGD
+2321 QNVQKGEN
-2328 GMFRGS
+2328 MFFGS
-2334 NLLPNYDSAVTDKS
+2334 SLLPNYDSAVTDKS
-2348 KAHADEGGYM
+2348 KAYAGEGGYM
-2358 TFNSKFNVPYTV
+2358 TLHPKFNVPYTV
-2370 HFEKNNSTVTGNMND
+2370 HFEKNNSIVTGNMND
-2385 ESFLAGEKKALS
+2385 ESFSAGEKKALS
-2397 KNMFKDTTNRYTF
+2397 KNMFNDTTGRYTF
-2410 LSWNTKADGSGR
+2410 LSWNTKADGSGL

-2468 ASNLATTDTVKID
+2468 TSNLETTDTVKID

-2491 VSTESV
+2491 ISTESV

-2517 GAAIG
+2517 GTAIG
-2522 SSGKLGGGRSSQKPS
+2522 SSGKLGGDRSSQKPAK
-2537 NSQVFYITGDTVQ
+2537 SQVFYITGDTVQ

>member
-40 KSIAKAEEGKK
+40 KSIAKAEEEKK
-51 ENPANVLEYDNKI
+51 ENPANILEYDNKI
-64 EPDFRTRYIVQISRD
+64 EPDFGTRYIVQISRD

-89 VTAMDKRDTTDYI
+89 VAAMDKQDTTDYI

-110 ESNMEVEDMVNPV
+110 ESDMEVEDMVNPV

-130 TNEDVENTGKVK
+130 TNEGVEDTGKVK

-204 RKIEADKAPVVT
+204 RKIETDKDPVVT
-216 PKKSKVKTE
+216 PKKSKAKTE
-225 SANKEESEATAEE
+225 TANKEESEKIAEE
-238 ASDENQIATAAN
+238 ASDESQIATAAN

-263 MFNGGTKNADGSYT
+263 MFSGGTKNADGSYT
-277 WTPKSKAKGHQYAF
+277 WAPKSKAKGHQYAF

-429 ATLDRLNIVYPD
+429 ATLDRLNVVYPD

-453 IKPANADD
+453 IKPADADK

-531 YDYVLLRIK
+531 YDYVILGIK

-565 IDDNSVLNQGETWHW
+565 IDNSSVLNQGETWSW
-580 HKPIFYAPGGSAN
+580 HKPVFYAPGGSAN

-601 HRQNDPHSIYYDAPH
+601 HRQNNPHSIFYDAPH

-661 GYRYTYDYDNY
+661 SYRYTYDYDNY

-696 YLYDALQDNPQ
+696 YLYDALQDDSQ

-774 NLKTGTVWFDSNYVA
+774 NLKTGTVWFDSNCVV
-789 SMNNRTIQMKDGAD
+789 SMNSRTIQMKDGAD

-877 SEKSSDDDFV
+877 SEKASDDDFV

-899 VVSTTNNTKKK
+899 IISTTNNTKKK

-981 GRTMLVVKILS
+981 GRTMLVVRILS

-1039 KAFIDGTAN
+1039 KTFIDGTAN

-1159 WHGTLTGVG
+1159 WHGTLASVG

-1174 KGISPVVYI
+1174 KGINPVVYI

-1193 HHDLTDKAVWTKV
+1193 HHDLTDKAVWAKV

-1219 IDMTRAKDGSEY
+1219 IDMSRAKNGSEY

-1267 IQSRITDMDTNSSD
+1267 IQSRVTDMDTNSSD

-1538 GTSNSG
+1538 GTSDSG
-1544 KAVNAEAFSDKN
+1544 KAVDEEAFSDKN

-1588 VQVKT
+1588 VQIKT

-1633 TKVWDDGEEDRDPA
+1633 TKVWDDGEEDRDSA

-1702 LLPSKDGF
+1702 LLPSRDGF

-1732 GTKYFSIQD
+1732 GTKYFSVQD

-1755 LKQDMVLYANYEEVS
+1755 LKQDMVLYANYEEIS
-1770 YTLEFGLKFQN
+1770 YTLERGLKFQN
-1781 HIPDN
+1781 HVPDN
-1786 ATSVVFT
+1786 ATSIVFT
-1793 DEEAPDGATL
+1793 DEEAPNGVTL
-1803 TDVSEK
+1803 TDLSEK
-1809 KNGAVVGWLEGTTW
+1809 QNGTVVGWLEGTTW

-1831 QKIQFN
+1831 RKIQFN
-1837 EDCYGMFKCSD
+1837 EKCSGMFIGSANAT
-1848 SVYVYTFV
+1848 YGEQN
-1856 DGKFYYPKNIN
+1856 GKEHFEPKNLN
-1867 ITSILFSDFI
+1867 VTSILFGDFI
-1877 DTSKTTDMRHMFA
+1877 DTSKVTDMTYMFGY
-1890 DYKGSELDVSHFD
+1890 YKGTELDISHFD
-1903 TSNVMHMKSM
+1903 TSNVTDMMY
-1913 FSDCK
+1913 
-1918 ALVTLD
+1918 
-1924 VSHFDTSKVTTLA
+1924 
-1937 NMFNGCESLAS
+1937 MFNQCQALTSL
-1948 LDVSHFDT
+1948 
-1956 SKVTD
+1956 
-1961 MSNMFQRCESLA
+1961 
-1973 TVNVSNWNTNNVT
+1973 NVT
-1986 NMQNMFYGCNAL
+1986 
-1998 TTLDVSNW
+1998 NW
-2006 NTSNVTAMSLMF
+2006 NTSNVTNMESMF
-2018 YNCSSLTTLDVSH
+2018 ADCESLTTLDVSH
-2031 FDTSKVIILAN
+2031 FDTSNVTDMRSMFSGCQSLTALDVSHLDTNNVTDMYAMFNYCKALTFVDVSHFNTSKVIN
-2042 MFNGCKHLAS
+2042 TSCMFNFCESLMSLDTSNWDTSNVTDMRSMFNNCKSLTSLDISPHFDTSKVTNMYGMFSGCQSLTS
-2052 LDVSHFDTSKVTDM
+2052 LDVSHFDTSNVK
-2066 SNMFQSCKSLATVN
+2066 NMGSMFDDCSSLA
-2080 VSNWNTNNV
+2080 
-2089 TNMQNMFYGC
+2089 
-2099 NALTTLD
+2099 LLD

-2114 VTNME
+2114 VTNMRWT
-2119 YMFFDCNTL
+2119 F
-2128 TTLDVSNWNTSNV
+2128 S
-2141 TNMYFMFGGC
+2141 GC
-2151 DALATLDVSN
+2151 E
-2161 WNTSNVTTMS
+2161 
-2171 LMFHNCSSLTTLDV
+2171 SLTT
-2185 SHFDT
+2185 
-2190 SKVTDMSNMFS
+2190 
-2201 GCDALTSLDVSHF
+2201 LDVSHF
-2214 DTSNVTDMNAMFDDC
+2214 DTSNVTDMN
-2229 ASLVS
+2229 
-2234 LDVSNWNTSNVTN
+2234 
-2247 MISMFNVCSN
+2247 SMFSNCSS
-2257 LTTLDVSHFDMG
+2257 LTTLDVSRFDTS
-2269 NVTNMSFM
+2269 NVTDTCGM
-2277 FNACSN
+2277 FYDCVT
-2283 LTALDVSQFNTSN
+2283 LTMLDVSCFDTSN
-2296 VIDMRCMFFSCYKLS
+2296 VTQMRNMFRSCDKLS
-2311 IILIGPEWTT
+2311 TILIGPEWTT
-2321 QNVQNGD
+2321 QNVQDGGD
-2328 GMFRGS
+2328 MFFAS
-2334 NLLPNYDSAVTDKS
+2334 ILLPNYDCNDTSQNRAY
-2348 KAHADEGGYM
+2348 AGEGGYM
-2358 TFNSKFNVPYTV
+2358 TFNPKYNVPYTV
-2370 HFEKNNSTVTGNMND
+2370 HFEKNNSTVTGNMNN
-2385 ESFLAGEKKALS
+2385 ESFSAGEKKALS
-2397 KNMFKDTTNRYTF
+2397 KNMYKDTTGRYTF

-2422 SFTDEQV
+2422 SYTDEQV

-2449 VKYSHT
+2449 TKYSHT

-2517 GAAIG
+2517 GTAIG
-2522 SSGKLGGGRSSQKPS
+2522 SSGKLGGNSSSLKPAK
-2537 NSQVFYITGDTVQ
+2537 SQVFYITGDIVQ

-2558 GNYYGY
+2558 GNFYGY

>member
-40 KSIAKAEEGKK
+40 KSIAKAEEEKK
-51 ENPANVLEYDNKI
+51 ENPANILEYDNKI
-64 EPDFRTRYIVQISRD
+64 EPDFGTRYIVQISRD

-89 VTAMDKRDTTDYI
+89 VAAMDKQDTTDYI

-110 ESNMEVEDMVNPV
+110 ESDMEVEDMVNPV

-130 TNEDVENTGKVK
+130 TNEDVEDTGKVK

-204 RKIEADKAPVVT
+204 RKIEADKDPVVT

-225 SANKEESEATAEE
+225 SANKEESETNAEE
-238 ASDENQIATAAN
+238 ASDESQIATATN

-263 MFNGGTKNADGSYT
+263 MFSGGTKNADGSYT
-277 WTPKSKAKGHQYAF
+277 WAPKSKAKGHQYAF

-319 RNGAEADEAQ
+319 RNGAEADEVQ

-453 IKPANADD
+453 IKPADADD

-493 MTNAMKIIGYKFS
+493 MTNAMKIVGYKFS

-661 GYRYTYDYDNY
+661 SYRYTYDYDNY

-877 SEKSSDDDFV
+877 SETSSDDDFV
-887 RTTKRDSSISKE
+887 RTTKRDSSLSKE
-899 VVSTTNNTKKK
+899 IVSTTNNTKKK

-1024 TGNDTISNGFKDNGG
+1024 TGNDTISNGFRDNGG
-1039 KAFIDGTAN
+1039 KTFIDGTAN

-1070 TGNEKK
+1070 TGNKKK

-1193 HHDLTDKAVWTKV
+1193 HHDLTDKTVWTKV

-1267 IQSRITDMDTNSSD
+1267 IQSRVTDMDTNSSD

-1301 LRKVSSESE
+1301 LRKISSESE

-1500 QKQGS
+1500 QKSGS

-1625 AKAGKMSV
+1625 TKAGKMSV

-1702 LLPSKDGF
+1702 LLPSRDGF
-1710 KFDYWDKTST
+1710 KFDYWDKTSA

-1732 GTKYFSIQD
+1732 GTKYFSVQD

-1755 LKQDMVLYANYEEVS
+1755 LKQDMVLYANYEEIS
-1770 YTLEFGLKFQN
+1770 YTLEIGNEFRQ
-1781 HIPDN
+1781 HIPDL
-1786 ATSVVFT
+1786 AQTIQFT
-1793 DEEAPDGATL
+1793 DEEAPEGAVL

-1809 KNGAVVGWLEGTTW
+1809 KNGSVVAWMDDTSHICYISTQREGK
-1823 KVSSQKAG
+1823 KV
-1831 QKIQFN
+1831 QFN
-1837 EDCYGMFKCSD
+1837 KDCSYMF
-1848 SVYVYTFV
+1848 Y
-1856 DGKFYYPKNIN
+1856 NN
-1867 ITSILFSDFI
+1867 LNL
-1877 DTSKTTDMRHMFA
+1877 TTLL
-1890 DYKGSELDVSHFD
+1890 G
-1903 TSNVMHMKSM
+1903 
-1913 FSDCK
+1913 
-1918 ALVTLD
+1918 
-1924 VSHFDTSKVTTLA
+1924 VSHFDTSKVTDMEFMFYNCSHLTALDLSSFDTSKVTDMHA
-1937 NMFNGCESLAS
+1937 MFNYCSRLTALDLSSFDTSNVTDMRFMFSGCKSLTSLNVSNWDTSNVTTMSLMFDKCSSLTTLDASHFDTSKVTDMSKMFSGCESLAS

-1956 SKVTD
+1956 S
-1961 MSNMFQRCESLA
+1961 
-1973 TVNVSNWNTNNVT
+1973 
-1986 NMQNMFYGCNAL
+1986 
-1998 TTLDVSNW
+1998 
-2006 NTSNVTAMSLMF
+2006 
-2018 YNCSSLTTLDVSH
+2018 
-2031 FDTSKVIILAN
+2031 
-2042 MFNGCKHLAS
+2042 
-2052 LDVSHFDTSKVTDM
+2052 
-2066 SNMFQSCKSLATVN
+2066 
-2080 VSNWNTNNV
+2080 
-2089 TNMQNMFYGC
+2089 
-2099 NALTTLD
+2099 
-2106 VSNWNTSN
+2106 
-2114 VTNME
+2114 
-2119 YMFFDCNTL
+2119 
-2128 TTLDVSNWNTSNV
+2128 
-2141 TNMYFMFGGC
+2141 
-2151 DALATLDVSN
+2151 
-2161 WNTSNVTTMS
+2161 
-2171 LMFHNCSSLTTLDV
+2171 
-2185 SHFDT
+2185 
-2190 SKVTDMSNMFS
+2190 
-2201 GCDALTSLDVSHF
+2201 
-2214 DTSNVTDMNAMFDDC
+2214 NVTDMHAMFDGC

-2234 LDVSNWNTSNVTN
+2234 LDVSNWDTSNVTN

-2257 LTTLDVSHFDMG
+2257 LTALDVSHFDTI

-2311 IILIGPEWTT
+2311 TILIGPEWTT

-2328 GMFRGS
+2328 GMFKGS
-2334 NLLPNYDSAVTDKS
+2334 SLLPNYDSAVTDKS

-2358 TFNSKFNVPYTV
+2358 TFSPKYNVPYIV
-2370 HFEKNNSTVTGNMND
+2370 HFEKNNSIVTGNMNN
-2385 ESFLAGEKKALS
+2385 ESFSAGEKKALS
-2397 KNMFKDTTNRYTF
+2397 KNMFKDTTGRYTF
-2410 LSWNTKADGSGR
+2410 LSWNTKANGSGR

-2441 YAQWKDAF
+2441 YAQWDDAF
-2449 VKYSHT
+2449 IKYSHT
-2455 ANINDEGVASGTY
+2455 SNIKNNGNASGTY

-2491 VSTESV
+2491 VSTESA

-2505 DVNGTKLTKDAN
+2505 DANGTKLTKDAN
-2517 GAAIG
+2517 GTAIG
-2522 SSGKLGGGRSSQKPS
+2522 SSGKLGGGGSTKKPS
-2537 NSQVFYITGDTVQ
+2537 GSQVFYITGDTVQ

-2564 YAIVTQAE
+2564 YAIVTQTE

>member
-13 GLALFMTA
+13 GLALFITA

-31 IAKGITVQA
+31 IAKSITVQA
-40 KSIAKAEEGKK
+40 KSIAKAEEEKK

-64 EPDFRTRYIVQISRD
+64 EPDFGTRYIVQISRD
-79 KDFPDGYGAY
+79 KDFPDGYGTY
-89 VTAMDKRDTTDYI
+89 VAAMDKQDTTDYI
-102 KQLNKSLK
+102 NQLNKSLK
-110 ESNMEVEDMVNPV
+110 ESDMEVEDMINPV

-130 TNEDVENTGKVK
+130 TNEEVEDTGKVK

-204 RKIEADKAPVVT
+204 RKIETDKAPVVT
-216 PKKSKVKTE
+216 PKKSKPKTE
-225 SANKEESEATAEE
+225 SANEEVETASEE
-238 ASDENQIATAAN
+238 ASEENQIAPAAN

-263 MFNGGTKNADGSYT
+263 MFSGGTKNADGSYT
-277 WTPKSKAKGHQYAF
+277 WTPKSQAKGHQYAF

-311 IPRTTIVD
+311 IPRTTVVD
-319 RNGAEADEAQ
+319 RNGAEADETQ

-400 FRCSGEITDDN
+400 FRCSGEITDGN

-429 ATLDRLNIVYPD
+429 ATLDRLNVVYPD
-441 KYSTWQSSWGTS
+441 KYSTWQNSWGTS
-453 IKPANADD
+453 IKPADADD

-474 ATQPYTFTIDNKVT
+474 ATQPYTFTIGNKVT

-531 YDYVLLRIK
+531 YDYVILGIK

-565 IDDNSVLNQGETWHW
+565 IDDNSVLNQGETWSW
-580 HKPIFYAPGGSAN
+580 HKPVFYAPGGSAN

-601 HRQNDPHSIYYDAPH
+601 HRQNDPHSIFYDASH

-638 YDGEKITMTSMDGL
+638 YDSEKITMTSMDGL

-679 KGYGKKDVRYE
+679 EGYGKKDVRYE

-696 YLYDALQDNPQ
+696 YLYDALQDDSQ
-707 AVRTPILTY
+707 AVRTPVLTY

-736 EEEQRFDRIDSATYG
+736 EEEQRFDRVDSATYG

-766 KDVLFAKY
+766 RDVLFAKY
-774 NLKTGTVWFDSNYVA
+774 NLKAGTVWFDSNYVA

-877 SEKSSDDDFV
+877 SETASDDDFV

-899 VVSTTNNTKKK
+899 IVSTTNNTKKK
-910 YYRLSWAV
+910 YYRLSWTV

-998 LDYDTLYTWDS
+998 LNYDTLYTWDS

-1039 KAFIDGTAN
+1039 KTFIDGTAN

-1159 WHGTLTGVG
+1159 WHGILTGVG

-1183 STVPNLDIDA
+1183 STVSNLDIDA
-1193 HHDLTDKAVWTKV
+1193 HHDLTDKDVWAKV

-1246 APASTPDTGK
+1246 APVSTPDTGK

-1267 IQSRITDMDTNSSD
+1267 IQSRVTDMDTNSSD

-1481 DSGHFMITLKS
+1481 DSGHFVITLKS

-1500 QKQGS
+1500 QKSGS

-1538 GTSNSG
+1538 GTSDSG
-1544 KAVNAEAFSDKN
+1544 KAVDAEAFSDKN

-1610 NEKILGGKVFVFYNN
+1610 NENVLGGRVFVFYNN

-1732 GTKYFSIQD
+1732 GTKYFSVQD

-1755 LKQDMVLYANYEEVS
+1755 LNQDMVLYANYEDLS

-1781 HIPDN
+1781 HVPDN
-1786 ATSVVFT
+1786 ATSIVFT
-1793 DEEAPDGATL
+1793 DEEAPDGVAL
-1803 TDVSEK
+1803 TDLSEK

-1837 EDCYGMFKCSD
+1837 KSCHGMFKCS
-1848 SVYVYTFV
+1848 SGGISAQIGGEGF
-1856 DGKFYYPKNIN
+1856 KPKKLN
-1867 ITSILFSDFI
+1867 ITSILFGDFI
-1877 DTSKTTDMRHMFA
+1877 DTSKVTNMAYMFA
-1890 DYKGSELDVSHFD
+1890 DYKGSELDISHFDTSNVTDMDYIFNQCQSLTSLNVTNWNTSKVTNMDCMFQSCQSLTSLDVSHFD
-1903 TSNVMHMKSM
+1903 TSNVKNMGAMFNQCHALTSLNVTNWDTSSVTSMSYIFSNCQALTSLNVTNWNTSNVTNMASM
-1913 FSDCK
+1913 FSGCES
-1918 ALVTLD
+1918 LTTLD
-1924 VSHFDTSKVTTLA
+1924 VSHFDTSNVT
-1937 NMFNGCESLAS
+1937 NMYGMFSGCQSLTS

-1956 SKVTD
+1956 SNVK
-1961 MSNMFQRCESLA
+1961 NMGSMFDDCSSL
-1973 TVNVSNWNTNNVT
+1973 T
-1986 NMQNMFYGCNAL
+1986 L
-1998 TTLDVSNW
+1998 LDVSNW
-2006 NTSNVTAMSLMF
+2006 NTSNVTNMRWTFSGCESLTALDVSHFDTRNVTDMNSMF
-2018 YNCSSLTTLDVSH
+2018 SSCSSLTTLDVSH
-2031 FDTSKVIILAN
+2031 FDTSNVTDTRG
-2042 MFNGCKHLAS
+2042 MFYNCATLTM
-2052 LDVSHFDTSKVTDM
+2052 LDVS
-2066 SNMFQSCKSLATVN
+2066 L
-2080 VSNWNTNNV
+2080 
-2089 TNMQNMFYGC
+2089 
-2099 NALTTLD
+2099 
-2106 VSNWNTSN
+2106 
-2114 VTNME
+2114 
-2119 YMFFDCNTL
+2119 
-2128 TTLDVSNWNTSNV
+2128 
-2141 TNMYFMFGGC
+2141 
-2151 DALATLDVSN
+2151 
-2161 WNTSNVTTMS
+2161 
-2171 LMFHNCSSLTTLDV
+2171 
-2185 SHFDT
+2185 
-2190 SKVTDMSNMFS
+2190 
-2201 GCDALTSLDVSHF
+2201 F
-2214 DTSNVTDMNAMFDDC
+2214 DTSNVTEMRNMF
-2229 ASLVS
+2229 
-2234 LDVSNWNTSNVTN
+2234 
-2247 MISMFNVCSN
+2247 
-2257 LTTLDVSHFDMG
+2257 
-2269 NVTNMSFM
+2269 
-2277 FNACSN
+2277 
-2283 LTALDVSQFNTSN
+2283 
-2296 VIDMRCMFFSCYKLS
+2296 RSCDKLS
-2311 IILIGPEWTT
+2311 TILIGPEWTT
-2321 QNVQNGD
+2321 KNVQD
-2328 GMFRGS
+2328 GSDMFFAS
-2334 NLLPNYDSAVTDKS
+2334 ILLPNYDRNDASQN
-2348 KAHADEGGYM
+2348 KAYAGEGGYM
-2358 TFNSKFNVPYTV
+2358 TFNPKFNVPYTV
-2370 HFEKNNSTVTGNMND
+2370 HFEKNNSIVTGNMND
-2385 ESFLAGEKKALS
+2385 ESFSAGEKKALN
-2397 KNMFKDTTNRYTF
+2397 KNTFSDTTGRYTF

-2429 VQYLTKDSSITL
+2429 VQYLTKDPSITL
-2441 YAQWKDAF
+2441 YAQWNDAF
-2449 VKYSHT
+2449 IKYSHT
-2455 ANINDEGVASGTY
+2455 ANINNEGVASGTY
-2468 ASNLATTDTVKID
+2468 ASNLETTDTVKID

-2491 VSTESV
+2491 ISTESV

-2517 GAAIG
+2517 GTAIG
-2522 SSGKLGGGRSSQKPS
+2522 SSGKLGGNSSSHKPAK
-2537 NSQVFYITGDTVQ
+2537 SQVFYITGDTVQ
-2550 FYFKSDSS
+2550 FYFRSDSS
-2558 GNYYGY
+2558 GNFYGY
-2564 YAIVTQAE
+2564 YATVTQAE

>member
-40 KSIAKAEEGKK
+40 KSIAKAEEEKK
-51 ENPANVLEYDNKI
+51 ENPANILEYDNKI
-64 EPDFRTRYIVQISRD
+64 EPDFGTRYIVQISRD

-89 VTAMDKRDTTDYI
+89 VAAMDKQDTTDYI

-110 ESNMEVEDMVNPV
+110 ESDMEVEDMVNPV

-130 TNEDVENTGKVK
+130 TNEDVEDTGKVK

-204 RKIEADKAPVVT
+204 RKIEADKDPVVT

-225 SANKEESEATAEE
+225 SANKEESETNAEE
-238 ASDENQIATAAN
+238 ASDESQIATATN

-263 MFNGGTKNADGSYT
+263 MFSGGTKNADGSYT
-277 WTPKSKAKGHQYAF
+277 WAPKSKAKGHQYAF

-298 GVDTAKAGSMKLT
+298 GVDTAKADSMKLT

-319 RNGAEADEAQ
+319 RNGAEADEVQ

-411 GNKSSMSTEN
+411 GNKLSMSTEN

-453 IKPANADD
+453 IKPADADD

-493 MTNAMKIIGYKFS
+493 MTNAMKIVGYKFS

-661 GYRYTYDYDNY
+661 SYRYTYDYDNY

-877 SEKSSDDDFV
+877 SETSSDDDFV
-887 RTTKRDSSISKE
+887 RTTKRDSSLSKE
-899 VVSTTNNTKKK
+899 IVSTTNNTKKK

-1024 TGNDTISNGFKDNGG
+1024 TGNDTISNGFRDNGG
-1039 KAFIDGTAN
+1039 KTFIDGTAN

-1070 TGNEKK
+1070 TGNKKK

-1193 HHDLTDKAVWTKV
+1193 HHDLTDKTVWTKV

-1267 IQSRITDMDTNSSD
+1267 IQSRVTDMDTNSSD

-1301 LRKVSSESE
+1301 LRKISSESE

-1481 DSGHFMITLKS
+1481 DSGHFVITLKS

-1500 QKQGS
+1500 QKSGS

-1625 AKAGKMSV
+1625 TKAGKMSV

-1702 LLPSKDGF
+1702 LLPSRDGF
-1710 KFDYWDKTST
+1710 KFDYWDKTSA

-1732 GTKYFSIQD
+1732 GTKYFSVQD

-1755 LKQDMVLYANYEEVS
+1755 LKQDMVLYANYEEIS
-1770 YTLEFGLKFQN
+1770 YTLEIGNEFRQ
-1781 HIPDN
+1781 HIPDL
-1786 ATSVVFT
+1786 AQTIQFT
-1793 DEEAPDGATL
+1793 DEEAPEGAVL

-1809 KNGAVVGWLEGTTW
+1809 KNGSVVAWMDDTSHICYISTQREGK
-1823 KVSSQKAG
+1823 KV
-1831 QKIQFN
+1831 QFN
-1837 EDCYGMFKCSD
+1837 KDCSYMF
-1848 SVYVYTFV
+1848 Y
-1856 DGKFYYPKNIN
+1856 NN
-1867 ITSILFSDFI
+1867 LNL
-1877 DTSKTTDMRHMFA
+1877 TTLL
-1890 DYKGSELDVSHFD
+1890 G
-1903 TSNVMHMKSM
+1903 
-1913 FSDCK
+1913 
-1918 ALVTLD
+1918 
-1924 VSHFDTSKVTTLA
+1924 VSHFDTSKVTDMEFMFYNCSHLTALDLSSFDTSKVTDMHA
-1937 NMFNGCESLAS
+1937 MFNYCSRLTALDLSSFDTSNVTDMRFMFSGCKSLTSLNVSNWDTSNVTTMSLMFDKCSSLTTLDASHFDTSKVTDMSKMFSGCESLAS

-1956 SKVTD
+1956 S
-1961 MSNMFQRCESLA
+1961 
-1973 TVNVSNWNTNNVT
+1973 
-1986 NMQNMFYGCNAL
+1986 
-1998 TTLDVSNW
+1998 
-2006 NTSNVTAMSLMF
+2006 
-2018 YNCSSLTTLDVSH
+2018 
-2031 FDTSKVIILAN
+2031 
-2042 MFNGCKHLAS
+2042 
-2052 LDVSHFDTSKVTDM
+2052 
-2066 SNMFQSCKSLATVN
+2066 
-2080 VSNWNTNNV
+2080 
-2089 TNMQNMFYGC
+2089 
-2099 NALTTLD
+2099 
-2106 VSNWNTSN
+2106 
-2114 VTNME
+2114 
-2119 YMFFDCNTL
+2119 
-2128 TTLDVSNWNTSNV
+2128 
-2141 TNMYFMFGGC
+2141 
-2151 DALATLDVSN
+2151 
-2161 WNTSNVTTMS
+2161 
-2171 LMFHNCSSLTTLDV
+2171 
-2185 SHFDT
+2185 
-2190 SKVTDMSNMFS
+2190 
-2201 GCDALTSLDVSHF
+2201 
-2214 DTSNVTDMNAMFDDC
+2214 NVTDMHAMFDGC

-2234 LDVSNWNTSNVTN
+2234 LDVSNWDTSNVTN

-2257 LTTLDVSHFDMG
+2257 LTALDVSHFDTI

-2311 IILIGPEWTT
+2311 TILIGPEWTT

-2328 GMFRGS
+2328 GMFKGS
-2334 NLLPNYDSAVTDKS
+2334 SLLPNYDSAVTDKS

-2358 TFNSKFNVPYTV
+2358 TFSPKYNVPYIV
-2370 HFEKNNSTVTGNMND
+2370 HFEKNNSIVTGNMNN
-2385 ESFLAGEKKALS
+2385 ESFSAGEKKALS
-2397 KNMFKDTTNRYTF
+2397 KNMFKDTTGRYTF
-2410 LSWNTKADGSGR
+2410 LSWNTKANGSGR

-2441 YAQWKDAF
+2441 YAQWDDAF
-2449 VKYSHT
+2449 IKYSHT
-2455 ANINDEGVASGTY
+2455 SNIKNNGNASGTY

-2491 VSTESV
+2491 VSTESA

-2505 DVNGTKLTKDAN
+2505 DANGTKLTKDAN
-2517 GAAIG
+2517 GTAIG
-2522 SSGKLGGGRSSQKPS
+2522 SSGKLGGGGSTKKPS
-2537 NSQVFYITGDTVQ
+2537 GSQVFYITGDTVQ

-2564 YAIVTQAE
+2564 YAIVTQTE

>member
-40 KSIAKAEEGKK
+40 KSIAKVEEEKK
-51 ENPANVLEYDNKI
+51 ENPANILEYDNKI
-64 EPDFRTRYIVQISRD
+64 EPDFGTRYIVQISRD

-89 VTAMDKRDTTDYI
+89 IAAMDKQDTTDYI

-110 ESNMEVEDMVNPV
+110 ESDMEVEDMVNPV

-130 TNEDVENTGKVK
+130 TNEDVEDTGKVK

-156 DLYHFKKDGT
+156 DLYHFKKNGT

-204 RKIEADKAPVVT
+204 RKIEADKDPVVT
-216 PKKSKVKTE
+216 PKKSKIKTE
-225 SANKEESEATAEE
+225 SANKEESETTAEE
-238 ASDENQIATAAN
+238 ASDESQIATATN

-319 RNGAEADEAQ
+319 RNGAEADETQ
-329 FSIPTKAEA
+329 FSIPTKAEV

-429 ATLDRLNIVYPD
+429 VTLDRLNIVYPD

-493 MTNAMKIIGYKFS
+493 MTNAMKIVGYKFS

-661 GYRYTYDYDNY
+661 SYRYTYDYDNY

-736 EEEQRFDRIDSATYG
+736 EEEQRFDRIDNATYG

-1070 TGNEKK
+1070 TGNKKK

-1193 HHDLTDKAVWTKV
+1193 HHGLTDKAVWTKV

-1246 APASTPDTGK
+1246 APVSTPDTGK

-1633 TKVWDDGEEDRDPA
+1633 TKVWNDGEEDRDPA

-1710 KFDYWDKTST
+1710 KFDYWGKTST

-1732 GTKYFSIQD
+1732 GTKYFSVQD
-1741 DTTHIVDEDGNIPD
+1741 DTTHIVDENGNIPL

-1770 YTLEFGLKFQN
+1770 YTLETGKEFNK
-1781 HIPDN
+1781 HIPN
-1786 ATSVVFT
+1786 SAQTIQFT
-1793 DEEAPDGATL
+1793 DEEAPEGAVL

-1809 KNGAVVGWLEGTTW
+1809 KNGSVVAWMDETSHTWYISTQQEGK
-1823 KVSSQKAG
+1823 KV
-1831 QKIQFN
+1831 QFN
-1837 EDCYGMFKCSD
+1837 KDCSHMFESSRAKALDLS
-1848 SVYVYTFV
+1848 
-1856 DGKFYYPKNIN
+1856 N
-1867 ITSILFSDFI
+1867 I
-1877 DTSKTTDMRHMFA
+1877 DTSNVTNMGYMFDDCPRLTTLDLSSFDTSKVTWMYNMFNYCFNLTTLDVSQFDTSNVTDMGNMFNNCSKLTA
-1890 DYKGSELDVSHFD
+1890 LDVSHFD
-1903 TSNVMHMKSM
+1903 TSNV
-1913 FSDCK
+1913 
-1918 ALVTLD
+1918 
-1924 VSHFDTSKVTTLA
+1924 A
-1937 NMFNGCESLAS
+1937 NMDYMFTAC
-1948 LDVSHFDT
+1948 
-1956 SKVTD
+1956 SKP
-1961 MSNMFQRCESLA
+1961 
-1973 TVNVSNWNTNNVT
+1973 
-1986 NMQNMFYGCNAL
+1986 
-1998 TTLDVSNW
+1998 
-2006 NTSNVTAMSLMF
+2006 
-2018 YNCSSLTTLDVSH
+2018 TTLDVSH
-2031 FDTSKVIILAN
+2031 FDTSKVKSMMGMFSGCSNLITLDVTHFDTSN
-2042 MFNGCKHLAS
+2042 VVNMYCMFNHCPKLTT
-2052 LDVSHFDTSKVTDM
+2052 LDASHFDTSKVT
-2066 SNMFQSCKSLATVN
+2066 
-2080 VSNWNTNNV
+2080 
-2089 TNMQNMFYGC
+2089 
-2099 NALTTLD
+2099 
-2106 VSNWNTSN
+2106 
-2114 VTNME
+2114 NME
-2119 YMFFDCNTL
+2119 YMFSDC
-2128 TTLDVSNWNTSNV
+2128 SS
-2141 TNMYFMFGGC
+2141 
-2151 DALATLDVSN
+2151 LATLDVSSFD
-2161 WNTSNVTTMS
+2161 TSNVTDMS
-2171 LMFHNCSSLTTLDV
+2171 YMFCNCGRLTTLDV

-2190 SKVTDMSNMFS
+2190 SKVTDM
-2201 GCDALTSLDVSHF
+2201 V
-2214 DTSNVTDMNAMFDDC
+2214 
-2229 ASLVS
+2229 
-2234 LDVSNWNTSNVTN
+2234 
-2247 MISMFNVCSN
+2247 SMFW
-2257 LTTLDVSHFDMG
+2257 
-2269 NVTNMSFM
+2269 
-2277 FNACSN
+2277 A
-2283 LTALDVSQFNTSN
+2283 
-2296 VIDMRCMFFSCYKLS
+2296 CYKLS
-2311 IILIGPEWTT
+2311 TIIIGPEWTI
-2321 QNVQNGD
+2321 QNVQKGEN
-2328 GMFRGS
+2328 MFFGS
-2334 NLLPNYDSAVTDKS
+2334 SLLPNYDSAVTDKS
-2348 KAHADEGGYM
+2348 KAYAGEGGYM
-2358 TFNSKFNVPYTV
+2358 TLHPKFNVPYTV
-2370 HFEKNNSTVTGNMND
+2370 HFEKNNSIVTGNMND
-2385 ESFLAGEKKALS
+2385 ESFSAGEKKALS
-2397 KNMFKDTTNRYTF
+2397 KNMFNDTTGRYTF
-2410 LSWNTKADGSGR
+2410 LSWNTKADGSGQ

-2429 VQYLTKDSSITL
+2429 VQYLTTDASITL
-2441 YAQWKDAF
+2441 YAQWDDNFK
-2449 VKYSHT
+2449 KYSHT
-2455 ANINDEGVASGTY
+2455 SNINDTGVASGTY
-2468 ASNLATTDTVKID
+2468 ASNLETTDTVKID

-2497 SYDWLELR
+2497 NYDWLELR
-2505 DVNGTKLTKDAN
+2505 DMNGTKLTKDAN
-2517 GAAIG
+2517 GTAIG
-2522 SSGKLGGGRSSQKPS
+2522 GSGGKLGGGRSTTKPS
-2537 NSQVFYITGDTVQ
+2537 SSRVFYITGDTVQ

>member
-40 KSIAKAEEGKK
+40 KSIAKAEEEKK
-51 ENPANVLEYDNKI
+51 ENPANILEYDNKI
-64 EPDFRTRYIVQISRD
+64 EPDFGTRYIVQISRD

-89 VTAMDKRDTTDYI
+89 VAAMDKQDTTDYI
-102 KQLNKSLK
+102 MQLNKSLK
-110 ESNMEVEDMVNPV
+110 ESDMEVEDMVNPV

-130 TNEDVENTGKVK
+130 TNENVEDTGKVK

-204 RKIEADKAPVVT
+204 RKIETNKDPVVT

-225 SANKEESEATAEE
+225 SANKEESETTAEE

-250 GQPSIYFRTLKTE
+250 EQPSIYFRTLKTE
-263 MFNGGTKNADGSYT
+263 MFSGGTKNADGSYT

-298 GVDTAKAGSMKLT
+298 GVDTAQAGSMKLT

-354 FAYYVEGDNIVIY
+354 FAYYIEGDNIVIY

-429 ATLDRLNIVYPD
+429 ATLDRLNVVYPD

-506 GKGWQKENSVQNQ
+506 GKGWQKKNSVQNQ

-531 YDYVLLRIK
+531 YDYVILGIK

-551 AMNQFTVTLSPTDK
+551 AMNQFTVTLNPTDK
-565 IDDNSVLNQGETWHW
+565 IDNSSVLNQGETWSW
-580 HKPIFYAPGGSAN
+580 HKPVFYAPGGSAN

-601 HRQNDPHSIYYDAPH
+601 HRQNDPHSIFYDAPH

-661 GYRYTYDYDNY
+661 SYRYTYDYDNY

-696 YLYDALQDNPQ
+696 YLYDALQDDSQ
-707 AVRTPILTY
+707 AVRTPVLTY

-736 EEEQRFDRIDSATYG
+736 EEEQRFDRVDSATYG
-751 ENESLDFYGKFKDSK
+751 ENESLDFYGKFKGSK

-789 SMNNRTIQMKDGAD
+789 SMNSRTIQMKDGAD

-877 SEKSSDDDFV
+877 SEKASDDDFV

-1039 KAFIDGTAN
+1039 KTFIDGTAN

-1084 DLLTLTAA
+1084 DLLTLTTA

-1142 LENYDQ
+1142 LENYDK

-1159 WHGTLTGVG
+1159 WHGTLAGVG

-1174 KGISPVVYI
+1174 KGINPVVYI
-1183 STVPNLDIDA
+1183 STVPNLDIAA
-1193 HHDLTDKAVWTKV
+1193 HHDLTDKAVWAKV

-1219 IDMTRAKDGSEY
+1219 IDMSRAKDGSEY

-1246 APASTPDTGK
+1246 APVSTPDTGK

-1267 IQSRITDMDTNSSD
+1267 IQSRVTDMDTNSSD

-1481 DSGHFMITLKS
+1481 DSGHFVITLKS

-1500 QKQGS
+1500 QKSGS

-1544 KAVNAEAFSDKN
+1544 KAVNAEALSDKN

-1562 GLEAGLYTLKEVTA
+1562 GLEAGLYTLKEITA

-1633 TKVWDDGEEDRDPA
+1633 TKIWNDGEEDRDPA

-1732 GTKYFSIQD
+1732 GTKYFSVQD

-1755 LKQDMVLYANYEEVS
+1755 LKQDMVLYANYEEIS
-1770 YTLEFGLKFQN
+1770 YTLEIGNEFRQ
-1781 HIPDN
+1781 HIPDL
-1786 ATSVVFT
+1786 AQTIQFT
-1793 DEEAPDGATL
+1793 DEEAPEGAVL

-1809 KNGAVVGWLEGTTW
+1809 KNGSVVAWMDDTSHICYISTQREGK
-1823 KVSSQKAG
+1823 KV
-1831 QKIQFN
+1831 QFN
-1837 EDCYGMFKCSD
+1837 KDCSYMF
-1848 SVYVYTFV
+1848 Y
-1856 DGKFYYPKNIN
+1856 NN
-1867 ITSILFSDFI
+1867 LNL
-1877 DTSKTTDMRHMFA
+1877 TTLL
-1890 DYKGSELDVSHFD
+1890 G
-1903 TSNVMHMKSM
+1903 
-1913 FSDCK
+1913 
-1918 ALVTLD
+1918 
-1924 VSHFDTSKVTTLA
+1924 VSHFDTSKVTDMEFMFYNCSHLTALDLSSFDTSKVTDMHA
-1937 NMFNGCESLAS
+1937 MFNYCSRLTALDLSSFDTSNVTDMRFMFSGCKSLTSLNVSNWDTSNVTTMSLMFDKCSSLTTLDASHFDTSKVTDMSKMFSGCESLAS

-1956 SKVTD
+1956 S
-1961 MSNMFQRCESLA
+1961 
-1973 TVNVSNWNTNNVT
+1973 
-1986 NMQNMFYGCNAL
+1986 
-1998 TTLDVSNW
+1998 
-2006 NTSNVTAMSLMF
+2006 
-2018 YNCSSLTTLDVSH
+2018 
-2031 FDTSKVIILAN
+2031 
-2042 MFNGCKHLAS
+2042 
-2052 LDVSHFDTSKVTDM
+2052 
-2066 SNMFQSCKSLATVN
+2066 
-2080 VSNWNTNNV
+2080 
-2089 TNMQNMFYGC
+2089 
-2099 NALTTLD
+2099 
-2106 VSNWNTSN
+2106 
-2114 VTNME
+2114 
-2119 YMFFDCNTL
+2119 
-2128 TTLDVSNWNTSNV
+2128 
-2141 TNMYFMFGGC
+2141 
-2151 DALATLDVSN
+2151 
-2161 WNTSNVTTMS
+2161 
-2171 LMFHNCSSLTTLDV
+2171 
-2185 SHFDT
+2185 
-2190 SKVTDMSNMFS
+2190 
-2201 GCDALTSLDVSHF
+2201 
-2214 DTSNVTDMNAMFDDC
+2214 NVTDMHAMFDGC

-2234 LDVSNWNTSNVTN
+2234 LDVSNWDTSNVTN

-2257 LTTLDVSHFDMG
+2257 LTALDVSHFDTI

-2311 IILIGPEWTT
+2311 TILIGPEWTT

-2328 GMFRGS
+2328 GMFKGS
-2334 NLLPNYDSAVTDKS
+2334 SLLPNYDSAVTDKS

-2358 TFNSKFNVPYTV
+2358 TFSPKYNVPYIV
-2370 HFEKNNSTVTGNMND
+2370 HFEKNNSIVTGNMNN
-2385 ESFLAGEKKALS
+2385 ESFSAGEKKALS
-2397 KNMFKDTTNRYTF
+2397 KNMFKDTTGRYTF
-2410 LSWNTKADGSGR
+2410 LSWNTKANGSGR

-2441 YAQWKDAF
+2441 YAQWDDAF
-2449 VKYSHT
+2449 IKYSHT
-2455 ANINDEGVASGTY
+2455 SNIKNNGNASGTY

-2491 VSTESV
+2491 VSTESA

-2517 GAAIG
+2517 GTAIG
-2522 SSGKLGGGRSSQKPS
+2522 SSGKLGGDRSSQKPAK
-2537 NSQVFYITGDTVQ
+2537 SQVFYITGDTVQ

>member
-1 MPKRKLRKVVAV
+1 MPKRNLKKVVAV

-31 IAKGITVQA
+31 IAKSITVQA
-40 KSIAKAEEGKK
+40 KSIAKAEEEKK

-64 EPDFRTRYIVQISRD
+64 EPDFGTRYIVQISRD

-89 VTAMDKRDTTDYI
+89 VAAMDKQDTTDYI

-110 ESNMEVEDMVNPV
+110 ESDMEIEDMVNPV
-123 DISVSNE
+123 DISVSDE
-130 TNEDVENTGKVK
+130 TNEDVEDTGKVK

-204 RKIEADKAPVVT
+204 RKIEADKNPVVT
-216 PKKSKVKTE
+216 PKKSKAKTE
-225 SANKEESEATAEE
+225 NANEEVETASEE
-238 ASDENQIATAAN
+238 ASDENQIATVAN

-429 ATLDRLNIVYPD
+429 ATLDRLNVVYPD

-453 IKPANADD
+453 IKPADADN

-531 YDYVLLRIK
+531 YDYVILGIK
-540 RSEINKVTYWK
+540 KSEINKVTYWK
-551 AMNQFTVTLSPTDK
+551 AMNQFTATLSPADK
-565 IDDNSVLNQGETWHW
+565 IDDDSVLSQGETWSW
-580 HKPIFYAPGGSAN
+580 HKPVFYAPGGSAN

-601 HRQNDPHSIYYDAPH
+601 HRQNDPHSIYYDASH

-661 GYRYTYDYDNY
+661 SYRYTYDYDNY

-696 YLYDALQDNPQ
+696 YLYDALQDDSQ

-877 SEKSSDDDFV
+877 SEKASDDDFV

-945 PKGATLDKN
+945 PKGATLDKD

-1039 KAFIDGTAN
+1039 KTFIDGTAN

-1142 LENYDQ
+1142 LENYDK

-1193 HHDLTDKAVWTKV
+1193 HHDLTDKTVWAKV

-1219 IDMTRAKDGSEY
+1219 IDMTRAKDGAEY

-1246 APASTPDTGK
+1246 APVSTPDTGK

-1267 IQSRITDMDTNSSD
+1267 IQSRVTDMDTNSSD

-1447 VVFKDIEMGTY
+1447 VVFKDVEMGTY

-1474 VYQVKVD
+1474 IYQVKVD

-1500 QKQGS
+1500 QKSGS

-1658 SQYYASHT
+1658 SQYYTSHT

-1732 GTKYFSIQD
+1732 GTKYFSVQD

-1755 LKQDMVLYANYEEVS
+1755 LNQDMVLYANYEEVS
-1770 YTLEFGLKFQN
+1770 YTLEIGIEFN
-1781 HIPDN
+1781 RHIPN
-1786 ATSVVFT
+1786 SAQTIQFT
-1793 DEEAPDGATL
+1793 DEEAPDGAVL

-1809 KNGAVVGWLEGTTW
+1809 KNGSVVAWMDDASHTWYISTQQEGK
-1823 KVSSQKAG
+1823 KV
-1831 QKIQFN
+1831 QFN
-1837 EDCYGMFKCSD
+1837 KD
-1848 SVYVYTFV
+1848 S
-1856 DGKFYYPKNIN
+1856 
-1867 ITSILFSDFI
+1867 
-1877 DTSKTTDMRHMFA
+1877 
-1890 DYKGSELDVSHFD
+1890 
-1903 TSNVMHMKSM
+1903 
-1913 FSDCK
+1913 
-1918 ALVTLD
+1918 
-1924 VSHFDTSKVTTLA
+1924 
-1937 NMFNGCESLAS
+1937 
-1948 LDVSHFDT
+1948 
-1956 SKVTD
+1956 
-1961 MSNMFQRCESLA
+1961 
-1973 TVNVSNWNTNNVT
+1973 
-1986 NMQNMFYGCNAL
+1986 
-1998 TTLDVSNW
+1998 
-2006 NTSNVTAMSLMF
+2006 SLMF
-2018 YNCSSLTTLDVSH
+2018 YNCSH
-2031 FDTSKVIILAN
+2031 
-2042 MFNGCKHLAS
+2042 
-2052 LDVSHFDTSKVTDM
+2052 
-2066 SNMFQSCKSLATVN
+2066 
-2080 VSNWNTNNV
+2080 
-2089 TNMQNMFYGC
+2089 
-2099 NALTTLD
+2099 
-2106 VSNWNTSN
+2106 
-2114 VTNME
+2114 
-2119 YMFFDCNTL
+2119 
-2128 TTLDVSNWNTSNV
+2128 
-2141 TNMYFMFGGC
+2141 
-2151 DALATLDVSN
+2151 
-2161 WNTSNVTTMS
+2161 
-2171 LMFHNCSSLTTLDV
+2171 LTTLDV

-2190 SKVTDMSNMFS
+2190 SKVTDMTSMFY
-2201 GCDALTSLDVSHF
+2201 GCSSLATLDLSHF
-2214 DTSNVTDMNAMFDDC
+2214 DTSNVTNMYYMFY
-2229 ASLVS
+2229 
-2234 LDVSNWNTSNVTN
+2234 N
-2247 MISMFNVCSN
+2247 CSS
-2257 LTTLDVSHFDMG
+2257 LTTLDLSHFDTSK
-2269 NVTNMSFM
+2269 VTNMQQM
-2277 FNACSN
+2277 FQNCSS
-2283 LTALDVSQFNTSN
+2283 LTA
-2296 VIDMRCMFFSCYKLS
+2296 
-2311 IILIGPEWTT
+2311 ILIGPEWTA
-2321 QNVQNGD
+2321 QNVQRGYD
-2328 GMFRGS
+2328 MFLRAS
-2334 NLLPNYDSAVTDKS
+2334 LLSNYDSAVTDKS
-2348 KAHADEGGYM
+2348 KAYAGEGGYM
-2358 TFNSKFNVPYTV
+2358 TIHPKFNIPYTV
-2370 HFEKNNSTVTGNMND
+2370 HFEKNNSIVTGNMND
-2385 ESFLAGEKKALS
+2385 ESFSAGEKKALS
-2397 KNMFKDTTNRYTF
+2397 KNMFNDTIGRYIF

-2429 VQYLTKDSSITL
+2429 VQYLTTDASITL
-2441 YAQWKDAF
+2441 YAQWEDAF
-2449 VKYSHT
+2449 TKYSHT

-2517 GAAIG
+2517 GTAIG
-2522 SSGKLGGGRSSQKPS
+2522 SSGKLGGGSSTKKPS

>member
-40 KSIAKAEEGKK
+40 KSIAKAEEEKK
-51 ENPANVLEYDNKI
+51 ENPANILEYDNKI
-64 EPDFRTRYIVQISRD
+64 EPDFGTRYIVQISRD

-89 VTAMDKRDTTDYI
+89 VAAMDKQDTTDYI

-110 ESNMEVEDMVNPV
+110 ESDMEVEDMVNPV

-130 TNEDVENTGKVK
+130 TNEDVEDTGKVK

-204 RKIEADKAPVVT
+204 RKIEADKDPVVT

-225 SANKEESEATAEE
+225 SANKEESETNAEE
-238 ASDENQIATAAN
+238 ASDESQIATAAN

-263 MFNGGTKNADGSYT
+263 MFSGGTKNADGSYT
-277 WTPKSKAKGHQYAF
+277 WAPKSKAKGHQYAF

-319 RNGAEADEAQ
+319 RNGAEADEVR

-453 IKPANADD
+453 IKPADADD

-493 MTNAMKIIGYKFS
+493 MTNAMKIVGYKFS

-661 GYRYTYDYDNY
+661 SYRYTYDYDNY

-877 SEKSSDDDFV
+877 SETSSDDDFV
-887 RTTKRDSSISKE
+887 RTTKRDSSLSKE
-899 VVSTTNNTKKK
+899 IVSTTNNTKKK

-1024 TGNDTISNGFKDNGG
+1024 TGNDTISNGFRDNGG
-1039 KAFIDGTAN
+1039 KTFIDGTAN

-1070 TGNEKK
+1070 TGNKKK

-1159 WHGTLTGVG
+1159 WRGTLTGVG

-1193 HHDLTDKAVWTKV
+1193 HHDLTDKAVWAKV

-1267 IQSRITDMDTNSSD
+1267 IQSRVTDMDTNSSD

-1544 KAVNAEAFSDKN
+1544 KAVDAEAFSDKN

-1576 PAGYDLDPASYT
+1576 PVGYDLDPASYT

-1732 GTKYFSIQD
+1732 GTKYFSVQD

-1770 YTLEFGLKFQN
+1770 YTLETGKEFNK
-1781 HIPDN
+1781 HIPN
-1786 ATSVVFT
+1786 SAQTIQFT
-1793 DEEAPDGATL
+1793 DEEAPDGVAL
-1803 TDVSEK
+1803 TDLSEK

-1831 QKIQFN
+1831 QNIQFN
-1837 EDCYGMFKCSD
+1837 KDCND
-1848 SVYVYTFV
+1848 
-1856 DGKFYYPKNIN
+1856 
-1867 ITSILFSDFI
+1867 
-1877 DTSKTTDMRHMFA
+1877 
-1890 DYKGSELDVSHFD
+1890 
-1903 TSNVMHMKSM
+1903 M
-1913 FSDCK
+1913 FSLCK
-1918 ALVTLD
+1918 SLTTLD
-1924 VSHFDTSKVTTLA
+1924 
-1937 NMFNGCESLAS
+1937 AS
-1948 LDVSHFDT
+1948 QVDT

-1961 MSNMFQRCESLA
+1961 MHG
-1973 TVNVSNWNTNNVT
+1973 
-1986 NMQNMFYGCNAL
+1986 MFYCCSNL
-1998 TTLDVSNW
+1998 T
-2006 NTSNVTAMSLMF
+2006 A
-2018 YNCSSLTTLDVSH
+2018 
-2031 FDTSKVIILAN
+2031 
-2042 MFNGCKHLAS
+2042 
-2052 LDVSHFDTSKVTDM
+2052 
-2066 SNMFQSCKSLATVN
+2066 
-2080 VSNWNTNNV
+2080 
-2089 TNMQNMFYGC
+2089 
-2099 NALTTLD
+2099 
-2106 VSNWNTSN
+2106 
-2114 VTNME
+2114 
-2119 YMFFDCNTL
+2119 
-2128 TTLDVSNWNTSNV
+2128 
-2141 TNMYFMFGGC
+2141 
-2151 DALATLDVSN
+2151 
-2161 WNTSNVTTMS
+2161 
-2171 LMFHNCSSLTTLDV
+2171 
-2185 SHFDT
+2185 
-2190 SKVTDMSNMFS
+2190 
-2201 GCDALTSLDVSHF
+2201 LDVSHF
-2214 DTSNVTDMNAMFDDC
+2214 DTSNVTDMNIMFYMC
-2229 ASLVS
+2229 SNLTA
-2234 LDVSNWNTSNVTN
+2234 LDVSHFDTSNVTDMSNMFYKCSNLTALDVTNFDTSKVTAMNGMFGSCSNLTALDVSHFETSKVTNMHSMFYGCSSLTSLDLSHFDTSNVTDMSNMFNWCNKLTTLDVSHFDTSNVTDMSNMFYMCSNLTALDLSHFDTSNVTN

-2257 LTTLDVSHFDMG
+2257 LTALDLSHFDTS

-2277 FNACSN
+2277 FNVCSN

-2296 VIDMRCMFFSCYKLS
+2296 VTDMRCMFFSCYKLS
-2311 IILIGPEWTT
+2311 TILIGPEWTT

-2328 GMFRGS
+2328 GMFNGAR
-2334 NLLPNYDSAVTDKS
+2334 LLPNYDSAVTDKS

-2358 TFNSKFNVPYTV
+2358 TFSPKYNVPYTV
-2370 HFEKNNSTVTGNMND
+2370 HFEKNNSIVTGNMND
-2385 ESFLAGEKKALS
+2385 ESFSAGEKKALS
-2397 KNMFKDTTNRYTF
+2397 KNTFNDTTGRYTF
-2410 LSWNTKADGSGR
+2410 LSWNTKANGSGR

-2441 YAQWKDAF
+2441 YAQWDDAF
-2449 VKYSHT
+2449 KKYSHT
-2455 ANINDEGVASGTY
+2455 SNIDNSGVASGTY

-2505 DVNGTKLTKDAN
+2505 DANGTKLTKDAN
-2517 GAAIG
+2517 GTAIG
-2522 SSGKLGGGRSSQKPS
+2522 SSGKLGGGGSTKKPS
-2537 NSQVFYITGDTVQ
+2537 GSQVFYITGDTVQ

-2564 YAIVTQAE
+2564 YAIVTQTE